1 MSDRIKTLYGQLV
14 RNGYDLGGYEKFNAA
29 MHDSNRRRSLYNQ
42 LVANRADLGGY
53 EKFSSVVE
61 TAPRTTPSAPQKKRD
76 VVADTINML
85 RTPSSQYTRP
95 QPSKSAGTFEMPSKY
110 DVYHNM
116 PDAVKRYQTPTPLK
130 PEAVMPSVPSGAA
143 ESVWAAAD
151 KAAGAEVRKKVDE
164 GWSWDK
170 ILRMLS
176 SGASVTGGLGD
187 DNAQAIETTSVA
199 HLKTHDLQ
207 KLSDQAWAALG
218 SKQQQSI
225 INDSYIYLKEQYPDA
240 DDKALVDAARKMA
253 RAKSDEQM
261 YNLAVEKNMPKSV
274 GEFFLRKAAAAS
286 SFGSLSKGYAS
297 MMAGTR
303 GDMEAEDTA
312 LQKYGAKHK
321 VADIAGSVAGFAVDP
336 LTYASGAVGGAAT
349 KVTLWA
355 GGKVLSEAAARKMS
369 QTLGGKLLLGAVSG
383 AANFGTFEAG
393 GEALN
398 QYKWGGTLNVDPETG
413 RYVVGDFSLG
423 KVASQMGH
431 GLTMGGLTGA
441 FGTWL
446 GNVSTKAAQATSST
460 LGKLGVRAG
469 ELGVGLV
476 GEGTIFATP
485 EFISTYGDYNDV
497 IKSVSDKNSPN
508 YIADDKER
516 SKYIAEL
523 KAQRGE
529 RMMDIW
535 QDNLAMIAGFKAQH
549 AIKSA
554 GRTISELAASRR
566 GKVGFVER
574 MGRMLDGHPS
584 LALSKEEQTELD
596 KHGYGDLT
604 QMVKE
609 YKAYAQ
615 KDGDLPYNK
624 ITQLLND
631 KNVSEAARAKMY
643 YYVTGHSLPMS
654 AVIASNVIDNGDKTY
669 TVQSLGDNGVITS
682 RTYGSRKRADYEK
695 ARIDR
700 QAELNGV
707 AMAEQMFDNMDK
719 AERLKAVCTRLAQDK
734 GVSPETL
741 LWLTRKDPKQMT
753 AAEKRWIKEIE
764 DAANEDAPQGE
775 NATVRHIKGVI
786 LDEYGVDVDKALRK
800 AADSRTDAE
809 KTAISAYN
817 NELAQA
823 VAERKNAISQGETT
837 DAYRRG
843 YEADTQGMRDAYVAQ
858 MYEPS
863 EDNAET
869 LRGVESQIMESAK
882 YQAALERDELT
893 QMTHKDG
900 SIHLATLKE
909 KDKDGNGKQVYIVDG
924 DIVMKEDGSGIDADA
939 SSKSVIIYDPAT
951 GEKKMVSPTAVD
963 GIESLGE
970 VKTAEQ
976 REAEI
981 NARMQDTIQRGKD
994 WLEGNVAN
1002 PVGMQIQLGDGR
1014 IATIEAMHEDGK
1026 SAIATLPDGT
1036 QFLVP
1041 KDVLQRIVN
1050 NGQYADYKA
1059 RRDAEAGKRE
1069 AEQDTESAPETATEG
1084 GQPLPEESSPKEE
1097 ESREYAQGDVFDV
1110 VVDGNKMHAEIVSP
1124 KDADGRFVV
1133 NVDDGESMRTLY
1145 VTPEELAAM
1154 EYREESSPKAEE
1166 TRLATEGS
1174 SEKALERGEQPTEEH
1189 TPTALERI
1197 PRDEKGNA
1205 QFHDVDTETAWDGL
1219 VEMSGNEETAH
1230 RVAEASLANAERK
1243 LKAAKA
1249 LKEKGE
1255 TPEELLRSI
1264 RENEAAVAE
1273 AQRTVDAWK
1282 AIVGE
1287 KSRREEA
1294 AKAEA
1299 ERIATEKAEAERKAA
1314 EERERAEAEEK
1325 ARIEAEKK
1333 EAERIAAE
1341 KAEEEARV
1349 EAERK
1354 AEEERIAKQKAEE
1367 KTEEAESDKEEAE
1380 KQMDDEEPK
1389 PVGSGV
1395 FGNIYNQFKG
1405 KVKEAFDFLMKHKG
1419 GDLLGVFHRKDV
1431 GDIDLVW
1438 GDENGGLAH
1447 ILNKHVGEGKSFAN
1461 VDEAMSHIQNIIG
1474 TGKNDFEDGD
1484 KIVFRKGSE
1493 LVTVRKNFR
1502 EGGKKIADKNWVLTA
1517 YDKEAADN
1525 GNRVTT
1531 KVIEGKATPHT
1542 ASIGKGSKKAEK
1554 KQKKQSVFDKAKEI
1568 ADKEEK
1574 KRKAEAEDDSAL
1586 GQATRAVGKKKKVNL
1601 FKYTASKIISYP
1613 ALRGVHYAN
1622 GYAYASDGYIL
1633 FKEKADYPKE
1643 WEGTTRDK
1651 DGNLIDGKY
1660 PDTEKAI
1667 HRLVHIPDKE
1677 AVSLPSKE
1685 VLDFAI
1691 AASKK
1696 LKGEA
1701 IPVAIDGIFFNAV
1714 NLKKFLEAVASK
1726 GMDKVVYRHPMLY
1739 ATNGKDEIVMMPTVN
1754 TLEGALDIADRME
1767 SAGLP
1772 KEQIDAWKA
1781 HIEAADKK
1789 MSLEDFKKAVENAK
1803 KEGVRHT
1810 EAEKPKEQPLTE
1822 AERKDAEEV
1831 AGALGYRV
1839 EWVDTM
1845 EENGTIDAD
1854 KKVIRIAKDAENPLV
1869 QVLGHEV
1876 AHGVRRMIG
1885 GKFRA
1890 LQKAAK
1896 EVVGEKEWNER
1907 IGKKRKLNAYAEG
1920 KLAEEV
1926 TCDIVGEAL
1935 NNNDALKRLAESLRG
1950 ERGILARLRD
1960 AVVRMVEYFKNRG
1973 DKEGVRR
1980 MKAADKLLAELES
1993 ALKEGVAP
2001 EQVKPEGVDRSER
2014 EGKKDDKTLY
2024 GVHNISEDKLR
2035 KAMKLGG
2042 LANPSMAVVDKDKG
2056 THEGF
2061 GAISLIAPSS
2071 LVDKQTG
2078 HTAGTWITDAYT
2090 QRYPSVERVMS
2101 DKGYEKF
2108 KSWVDGLDF
2117 AEKEKKEIM
2126 RQATDAMESDK
2137 DLAWELMYLREKGVD
2152 VKGYTSE
2159 VDYPWEKIIE
2169 EYPSVEDII
2178 KAMDHNAELKETV
2191 TKLAKVEITVP
2202 IYKAVSA
2209 DVRRRFKEETG
2220 ENASP
2225 LNPIIRKRTHD
2236 IYNRD
2241 YAPKLLDENGMPKAS
2256 DVRKVIGQMVEK
2268 YNATKKVDFNKSK
2281 SKASTYVH
2289 DNGLYADYLKWQ
2301 EGKLEE
2307 FGTQGRIFRGYK
2319 NDGTRKYVP
2328 ETLSNVSKA
2337 MKEESQGQ
2345 TNGSEYTSFGSFIA
2359 KLAPRVDSKEEMRG
2373 SKSRL
2378 DADEAKQE
2386 FYEKWESTYYDLAKE
2401 LHSDVFS
2408 GEARLHDIVLQ
2419 SDPKRYAKKEYGI
2432 TLSPSFLKRLE
2443 ALKKAIREDLKSAY
2457 FETKFERPVM
2467 LNEFAAAVVPK
2478 GIGDDVRKGLED
2490 AGLVLY
2496 EYDPAKKGDRE
2507 RAANEASASDGI
2519 RFNRSE
2525 KTELT
2530 AEERELRD
2538 NLVERMR
2545 KGGLDV
2551 VTDSEEMQRVIDTE
2565 NERTRNMF
2573 VGEKGAT
2580 EADKAEEASTRL
2592 DNLSV
2597 ARRMEGA
2604 EKDAKAIK
2612 MATGWERGT
2621 DGKWRYETSDIK
2633 LKPFEEWMNK
2643 KNLKLGDII
2652 DSDSGLFEMYPELK
2666 DFKVTRGK
2674 GKSTNAAIYTGL
2686 GKIEINFSKFK
2697 PYMSI
2702 PSNREKIDGILH
2714 RVINHEIQHAIQD
2727 SEGFAQGVSPNAF
2740 RPDAPVGKLREMEEA
2755 DGRMVERYNAM
2766 SYTEK
2771 ALGEGVRLKERI
2783 LENRKEYNALA
2794 SKYRFG
2800 MDGYTRAAGEVE
2812 ARNTEK
2818 RIGMTEEERKASL
2831 ASETEDVAREDQI
2844 LLGVD
2849 NADGEQRFL
2858 RTADGE
2864 VYGLVKDGRI
2874 YLDPKVATSETA
2886 VHEYT
2891 HLWGDMLRRK
2901 DSEQWSHTVKEL
2913 KNSVLW
2919 EEVKELYPELKTDDE
2934 IADEVLST
2942 FSGRRGAERL
2952 REEARRV
2959 ADGDGGVFTKAKAMA
2974 ALENVKNA
2982 IARFWEG
2989 VARMFGINRYRSAE
3003 ELADMAM
3010 KDLLDSKNPMKDES
3024 GMRKRGEVGETL
3036 ATSGTYFSGG
3046 GLLEAGL
3053 KGAIDPK
3060 VAVEFSE
3067 KIAGVYADNHGNHI
3081 VVADVRDVDPKK
3093 LVGAVDGGE
3102 VQYFHASPVCKNFSK
3117 AKREGGE
3124 VELDKE
3130 TALSTAEFI
3139 AKTRPKV
3146 VTIENVKGYR
3156 NSEALKIITDELT
3169 RQGYDWDADVYN
3181 TADYG
3186 GYTKRERLIVRAKRD
3201 GKLPPKPEKL
3211 PEELRKKGW
3220 YSAVEDLIPH
3230 LEEKKTG
3237 VPQGTDERLKNSGI
3251 DYRTIDKPLY
3261 VFGRGYANKTVGHA
3275 FADELLPT
3283 LTTGGGD
3290 IIIMPDGRVLKA
3302 SPRVLARVTGLPD
3315 TYKMPETDQLSH
3327 TIVGNGIPTQ
3337 LTEGVIAPLLDNAI
3351 PSAER
3356 ATKRESVFDVADRVS
3371 QNLEERTR
3379 AMGSRVEKRMA
3390 DVAQKLEGKELSM
3403 EQKAVVD
3410 VFSGKSD
3417 NQKFSVERED
3427 GKKQT
3432 YLLKQGNEEKAGA
3445 KHSLYRHYGTN
3456 TGVITADDVLKIPQ
3470 VLERGERIEKA
3481 KGGKKM
3487 AVYTMDVDGA
3497 KFTVY
3502 TRIGKDY
3509 ETIDDFYSN
3518 KKGSERYVLRNTD
3531 GVNNT
3536 PEGAHN
3542 PDSEPSAKVEDK
3554 SESPKLFGEEII
3566 DDGKKGSDSTD
3577 RSVRENPKNED
3588 KPRYSRKPGES
3599 IFDYAS
3605 RVSEDVDR
3613 SVRERVSARDEYEK
3627 KVKSKGF
3634 QTKEALQNSM
3644 LGLQEFMSA
3653 IDHAS
3658 GNKRYI
3664 EDIPD
3669 FENPILGENRLS
3681 SVNKEEMHQV
3691 AKTQF
3696 KPLMSAVAKLSGN
3709 GKESGEL
3716 YDYMFAKHGLERD
3729 AVMRQ
3734 REAQKEF
3741 DKYQKANP
3749 KGTKTIGDFVAS
3761 LEGKDYA
3768 GLTALTAEDGRVK
3781 SIQSQIDAIDEQME
3795 VTDNQLLLHYLG
3807 GQKKRLKVDLLN
3819 AARDAADD
3827 IRKAFESNP
3836 SHDRSD
3842 INELWSRVNEVN
3854 GNTLRKL
3861 YESGMLTKEAYN
3873 DISSMYTNYIPMR
3886 GFDQTTS
3893 ADAYAYLTHGDSAFN
3908 APIKTAKGRSSK
3920 ADNPIA
3926 YMQAMAE
3933 SAIMQGNRNV
3943 LVKQKMLNFVRNHP
3957 SDLAS
3962 VSDVWLQYDSVAD
3975 EWKPVFPDNIDAND
3989 SASVVAQKMKAF
4001 EDKME
4006 QRAENFPNLVIR
4018 SNEAP
4023 DIPYKVVE
4031 KGQLNEHQVL
4041 VKQNGK
4047 SYIITVNGSP
4057 RAAQAANGLTNP
4069 DTDLTGAIG
4078 KVFEGAEALNRQL
4091 SSLYTTLNPDFIGSN
4106 YVRDALYS
4114 NTMVYVKEGAKYG
4127 GFFNLN
4133 FAKYNPAEMANLYA
4147 RYNKGSLDT
4156 SNETHRLFLEFMQN
4170 GGETGFVNLKQ
4181 IEKRKSEIAKAI
4193 KRDGRISAAQIWG
4206 GLSDAVDFANRAVE
4220 NSARFAAYVTSR
4232 KSGRSVGRSVYDA
4245 KEISVNFNRK
4255 GSGSKFMGA
4264 EGQTKAG
4271 NAAAFVSG
4279 AGRGLYIFWN
4289 AGLQG
4294 LTNFSR
4300 QIGRHPGRALTLAS
4314 LLFGFGALMS
4324 YLGNRDDDDENNYFN
4339 LPKYIRRSNV
4349 CYKIGDLF
4357 VTIPLPVEYRAF
4369 YGLGEL
4375 ASSTLAGKE
4384 DGTTKDIAKE
4394 AVSQV
4399 SQLFP
4404 IDFVEG
4410 GGGLHALIPSAV
4422 KPIVEAETNTAWTG
4436 LPIYKD
4442 NDFNK
4447 NMPEYTKVYK
4457 TANGY
4462 LVEIARALNDATGGN
4477 KYKKGFIDINP
4488 AKMEYVLK
4496 GMLGGAFSFPDK
4508 LVKTTE
4514 TIMGD
4519 REFDWRNTPF
4529 ANRFVKNADE
4539 RTEYKSLNEQ
4549 YFKLKDE
4556 MDVVKQQLKGFEK
4569 EADAGNE
4576 KYEKALLQLEDSKD
4590 YERLELFKDYEKEL
4604 KGLNDELKE
4613 LRMSPDYDK
4622 AEEKEL
4628 QKEIA
4633 EQQRQL
4639 LDEMRE
4645 IKK

>member
-1 MSDRIKTLYGQLV
+1 MSDRLKTLYGQLV

-61 TAPRTTPSAPQKKRD
+61 NTPPTTPSAPQKKRD

-95 QPSKSAGTFEMPSKY
+95 QPSKSVGTFEMPSKY
-110 DVYHNM
+110 DVYHDM
-116 PDAVKRYQTPTPLK
+116 PDAVKRHQTPTPLK
-130 PEAVMPSVPSGAA
+130 PEAVMPSVPSNAA

-164 GWSWDK
+164 GWSWRK
-170 ILRMLS
+170 IMQALS

-187 DNAQAIETTSVA
+187 DNAQALETTSVA

-336 LTYASGAVGGAAT
+336 LTYASGAVGGATT
-349 KVTLWA
+349 KVALWA

-383 AANFGTFEAG
+383 AANFGTFETG

-398 QYKWGGTLNVDPETG
+398 QYKWGGTLDVDPETG

-423 KVASQMGH
+423 KVASQMRH

-446 GNVSTKAAQATSST
+446 GNVSTKAAQATTST

-584 LALSKEEQTELD
+584 LALSKEEQAELD

-753 AAEKRWIKEIE
+753 AAEKRWLKEIE

-786 LDEYGVDVDKALRK
+786 IDEYGVDVDKALRK
-800 AADSRTDAE
+800 AADSRTEAE
-809 KTAISAYN
+809 ETAISAYN

-823 VAERKNAISQGETT
+823 VAERKNAISQDETT

-869 LRGVESQIMESAK
+869 LRGVESQITESAK
-882 YQAALERDELT
+882 YQAALERDELK

-900 SIHLATLKE
+900 SIHLATLKD

-981 NARMQDTIQRGKD
+981 NAHMQDTIQRGKD

-1041 KDVLQRIVN
+1041 NDVLQRIVN

-1154 EYREESSPKAEE
+1154 EYREEPSAKAEE

-1230 RVAEASLANAERK
+1230 KVAEASLANAERK

-1264 RENEAAVAE
+1264 KENEAAAAE
-1273 AQRTVDAWK
+1273 AQRVVDAWK

-1287 KSRREEA
+1287 ESRREEA

-1325 ARIEAEKK
+1325 TRIEAEKK

-1354 AEEERIAKQKAEE
+1354 AEEER
-1367 KTEEAESDKEEAE
+1367 KTEEEERKE
-1380 KQMDDEEPK
+1380 
-1389 PVGSGV
+1389 
-1395 FGNIYNQFKG
+1395 
-1405 KVKEAFDFLMKHKG
+1405 
-1419 GDLLGVFHRKDV
+1419 R
-1431 GDIDLVW
+1431 
-1438 GDENGGLAH
+1438 DENGQPFVVSSDGTTTFGEITEDTGLTAAP
-1447 ILNKHVGEGKSFAN
+1447 IKLSEGFQDAN
-1461 VDEAMSHIQNIIG
+1461 
-1474 TGKNDFEDGD
+1474 TGKGYGLVHIEANHGEQIRQAGFTSVKEFVSFVATHYDPDNIRVGKRRDDGSD
-1484 KIVFRKGSE
+1484 TFLIQVTDTHDNTLFIELSKDGSYWNVNSGGIFRKGYSNKKETVAKTEPQQPTNAVSSDSSLSANVKDGITNAEPNGEPTVSLDKGTTLPADQQTSE
-1493 LVTVRKNFR
+1493 KENTKKVADS
-1502 EGGKKIADKNWVLTA
+1502 EGENTLKAKIEAASADVNTEPTEAQKKAGNYKKGHVQVGTFDITIEQPEGSIRRGTDADGKKWESKMHNTYGYFRGTEGVDGDHIDVFLSNDIDGWNGRKVFVVDQYNPDGTFDEHKVMLGFN
-1517 YDKEAADN
+1517 DMDEAKSDYLANYEKGWEN
-1525 GNRVTT
+1525 GRRITVSTT
-1531 KVIEGKATPHT
+1531 NLEDFEKWIDSSHRKTKPFSEYSSVN
-1542 ASIGKGSKKAEK
+1542 KGSEKAEN
-1554 KQKKQSVFDKAKEI
+1554 KQEKESVFDKAKEI

-1574 KRKAEAEDDSAL
+1574 KRKAEAD
-1586 GQATRAVGKKKKVNL
+1586 
-1601 FKYTASKIISYP
+1601 
-1613 ALRGVHYAN
+1613 
-1622 GYAYASDGYIL
+1622 
-1633 FKEKADYPKE
+1633 
-1643 WEGTTRDK
+1643 
-1651 DGNLIDGKY
+1651 
-1660 PDTEKAI
+1660 
-1667 HRLVHIPDKE
+1667 
-1677 AVSLPSKE
+1677 
-1685 VLDFAI
+1685 
-1691 AASKK
+1691 
-1696 LKGEA
+1696 
-1701 IPVAIDGIFFNAV
+1701 
-1714 NLKKFLEAVASK
+1714 
-1726 GMDKVVYRHPMLY
+1726 
-1739 ATNGKDEIVMMPTVN
+1739 
-1754 TLEGALDIADRME
+1754 
-1767 SAGLP
+1767 
-1772 KEQIDAWKA
+1772 
-1781 HIEAADKK
+1781 
-1789 MSLEDFKKAVENAK
+1789 
-1803 KEGVRHT
+1803 
-1810 EAEKPKEQPLTE
+1810 KPKQKPLTE

-1890 LQKAAK
+1890 LQKAAM

-1907 IGKKRKLNAYAEG
+1907 IEKKRKLNAYAEG

-1935 NNNDALKRLAESLRG
+1935 NNKDALKRLAESLRG
-1950 ERGILARLRD
+1950 EKGILARLRD
-1960 AVVRMVEYFKNRG
+1960 AVARMVEYFKNRG

-1980 MKAADKLLAELES
+1980 MKAADKLLAEFES
-1993 ALKEGVAP
+1993 ALKEGVASG
-2001 EQVKPEGVDRSER
+2001 QANTEGVDRSVR
-2014 EGKKDDKTLY
+2014 E
-2024 GVHNISEDKLR
+2024 SEDEPENKRR
-2035 KAMKLGG
+2035 K
-2042 LANPSMAVVDKDKG
+2042 
-2056 THEGF
+2056 
-2061 GAISLIAPSS
+2061 
-2071 LVDKQTG
+2071 
-2078 HTAGTWITDAYT
+2078 
-2090 QRYPSVERVMS
+2090 
-2101 DKGYEKF
+2101 
-2108 KSWVDGLDF
+2108 DF
-2117 AEKEKKEIM
+2117 AERFGVDESYVSDYANGMAQKNTGKAAIARRSMERQIYLANDGKTSKLSDIAKSLKSFRAALKEAFGDLDALIDEYRKLFEEERNMMEAARKKAEEEAAARKRHLDELSLLTDGQIDSRYAEALEKGDETEAREM
-2126 RQATDAMESDK
+2126 LDEVARRKGYGDENNEYRMQHRAPSNPGYESDEARRNDIENGPDVNLEDIALGYNRQPDDYFTNPRGYGNDTPHGRESTDAVANALSSI
-2137 DLAWELMYLREKGVD
+2137 RQGGRD
-2152 VKGYTSE
+2152 V
-2159 VDYPWEKIIE
+2159 
-2169 EYPSVEDII
+2169 
-2178 KAMDHNAELKETV
+2178 TV
-2191 TKLAKVEITVP
+2191 KVYRAVP
-2202 IYKAVSA
+2202 TTMK
-2209 DVRRRFKEETG
+2209 
-2220 ENASP
+2220 
-2225 LNPIIRKRTHD
+2225 
-2236 IYNRD
+2236 
-2241 YAPKLLDENGMPKAS
+2241 
-2256 DVRKVIGQMVEK
+2256 
-2268 YNATKKVDFNKSK
+2268 
-2281 SKASTYVH
+2281 
-2289 DNGLYADYLKWQ
+2289 
-2301 EGKLEE
+2301 EGKLRNGDWVTLSRRYAEMHGNHTLNGKYRIMEDEVPAKDIWWDGNDVNE
-2307 FGTQGRIFRGYK
+2307 FGYDNGEDYKYK
-2319 NDGTRKYVP
+2319 NVKNNRKSDDLVTRDDKG
-2328 ETLSNVSKA
+2328 NVIPPSKRFNQRKADERYSRRESKA
-2337 MKEESQGQ
+2337 
-2345 TNGSEYTSFGSFIA
+2345 
-2359 KLAPRVDSKEEMRG
+2359 
-2373 SKSRL
+2373 
-2378 DADEAKQE
+2378 
-2386 FYEKWESTYYDLAKE
+2386 
-2401 LHSDVFS
+2401 
-2408 GEARLHDIVLQ
+2408 
-2419 SDPKRYAKKEYGI
+2419 
-2432 TLSPSFLKRLE
+2432 
-2443 ALKKAIREDLKSAY
+2443 
-2457 FETKFERPVM
+2457 
-2467 LNEFAAAVVPK
+2467 
-2478 GIGDDVRKGLED
+2478 
-2490 AGLVLY
+2490 
-2496 EYDPAKKGDRE
+2496 
-2507 RAANEASASDGI
+2507 
-2519 RFNRSE
+2519 
-2525 KTELT
+2525 LT

-2580 EADKAEEASTRL
+2580 EADKAEEVSTRL

-2597 ARRMEGA
+2597 ARRMEEAG
-2604 EKDAKAIK
+2604 KDAKAIK

-2652 DSDSGLFEMYPELK
+2652 DSDSGLFEMYPKLK

-2740 RPDAPVGKLREMEEA
+2740 RPDAPIGKLREMEAA

-2874 YLDPKVATSETA
+2874 YLDPKVATAETA

-2919 EEVKELYPELKTDDE
+2919 EEVKESYPELKTDDE

-2959 ADGDGGVFTKAKAMA
+2959 ADGDGGVFTKAKAIE
-2974 ALENVKNA
+2974 ALEKVKEA

-2989 VARMFGINRYRSAE
+2989 VAKMFGINRYRSAE

-3053 KGAIDPK
+3053 KGVIDPK

-3181 TADYG
+3181 AADYG

-3356 ATKRESVFDVADRVS
+3356 STKRESVFDVADRVS

-3379 AMGSRVEKRMA
+3379 AMAVKKANDRFNEELEKQVKGELEEGHVYKLGMPSEILLSTGVPNLPIQMSAQRLEDKATKFGHNFDIAEVKDLVNAIQKPIAIFEYGDRNKSQNLIVEI
-3390 DVAQKLEGKELSM
+3390 QK
-3403 EQKAVVD
+3403 
-3410 VFSGKSD
+3410 
-3417 NQKFSVERED
+3417 D
-3427 GKKQT
+3427 GKNFIIGLSLNPVVK
-3432 YLLKQGNEEKAGA
+3432 GKA
-3445 KHSLYRHYGTN
+3445 
-3456 TGVITADDVLKIPQ
+3456 
-3470 VLERGERIEKA
+3470 LEINSVRN
-3481 KGGKKM
+3481 
-3487 AVYTMDVDGA
+3487 V
-3497 KFTVY
+3497 FP
-3502 TRIGKDY
+3502 KDNA
-3509 ETIDDFYSN
+3509 EWLNWISQN
-3518 KKGSERYVLRNTD
+3518 
-3531 GVNNT
+3531 
-3536 PEGAHN
+3536 
-3542 PDSEPSAKVEDK
+3542 
-3554 SESPKLFGEEII
+3554 KLF
-3566 DDGKKGSDSTD
+3566 DGKISEVDKKGSDSID

-3781 SIQSQIDAIDEQME
+3781 SIQSQIDAIDEQMKA
-3795 VTDNQLLLHYLG
+3795 TDDQLLLRKLG

-3827 IRKAFESNP
+3827 IRKAFESDPN
-3836 SHDRSD
+3836 HNLSD
-3842 INELWSRVNEVN
+3842 INELWKRVNEVN

-3975 EWKPVFPDNIDAND
+3975 EWKPVFPDNIGAND
-3989 SASVVAQKMKAF
+3989 SASVVAKKMEAF
-4001 EDKME
+4001 EDKMK
-4006 QRAENFPNLVIR
+4006 QMAEKHPGLVQR

-4069 DTDLTGAIG
+4069 DTDLTGAVG

-4127 GFFNLN
+4127 GSFNLN

-4193 KRDGRISAAQIWG
+4193 KRDGEISAAQIWG
-4206 GLSDAVDFANRAVE
+4206 GLNDAIDFANRAVE

-4576 KYEKALLQLEDSKD
+4576 KYEKALHQLEDSKD

-4633 EQQRQL
+4633 ELQRQL
-4639 LDEMRE
+4639 IDEMRE

>member
-1 MSDRIKTLYGQLV
+1 MYV
-14 RNGYDLGGYEKFNAA
+14 RLLTNNFLSEKAVGK
-29 MHDSNRRRSLYNQ
+29 SES
-42 LVANRADLGGY
+42 
-53 EKFSSVVE
+53 K
-61 TAPRTTPSAPQKKRD
+61 D
-76 VVADTINML
+76 VHLAVL
-85 RTPSSQYTRP
+85 R
-95 QPSKSAGTFEMPSKY
+95 
-110 DVYHNM
+110 V
-116 PDAVKRYQTPTPLK
+116 L
-130 PEAVMPSVPSGAA
+130 PEVIR
-143 ESVWAAAD
+143 ESV
-151 KAAGAEVRKKVDE
+151 
-164 GWSWDK
+164 
-170 ILRMLS
+170 
-176 SGASVTGGLGD
+176 
-187 DNAQAIETTSVA
+187 
-199 HLKTHDLQ
+199 
-207 KLSDQAWAALG
+207 
-218 SKQQQSI
+218 
-225 INDSYIYLKEQYPDA
+225 
-240 DDKALVDAARKMA
+240 
-253 RAKSDEQM
+253 
-261 YNLAVEKNMPKSV
+261 
-274 GEFFLRKAAAAS
+274 
-286 SFGSLSKGYAS
+286 
-297 MMAGTR
+297 
-303 GDMEAEDTA
+303 
-312 LQKYGAKHK
+312 
-321 VADIAGSVAGFAVDP
+321 
-336 LTYASGAVGGAAT
+336 
-349 KVTLWA
+349 
-355 GGKVLSEAAARKMS
+355 
-369 QTLGGKLLLGAVSG
+369 
-383 AANFGTFEAG
+383 
-393 GEALN
+393 
-398 QYKWGGTLNVDPETG
+398 
-413 RYVVGDFSLG
+413 
-423 KVASQMGH
+423 
-431 GLTMGGLTGA
+431 
-441 FGTWL
+441 
-446 GNVSTKAAQATSST
+446 
-460 LGKLGVRAG
+460 
-469 ELGVGLV
+469 
-476 GEGTIFATP
+476 
-485 EFISTYGDYNDV
+485 
-497 IKSVSDKNSPN
+497 
-508 YIADDKER
+508 
-516 SKYIAEL
+516 
-523 KAQRGE
+523 
-529 RMMDIW
+529 
-535 QDNLAMIAGFKAQH
+535 
-549 AIKSA
+549 
-554 GRTISELAASRR
+554 
-566 GKVGFVER
+566 
-574 MGRMLDGHPS
+574 
-584 LALSKEEQTELD
+584 
-596 KHGYGDLT
+596 
-604 QMVKE
+604 
-609 YKAYAQ
+609 
-615 KDGDLPYNK
+615 
-624 ITQLLND
+624 
-631 KNVSEAARAKMY
+631 
-643 YYVTGHSLPMS
+643 
-654 AVIASNVIDNGDKTY
+654 
-669 TVQSLGDNGVITS
+669 
-682 RTYGSRKRADYEK
+682 
-695 ARIDR
+695 
-700 QAELNGV
+700 
-707 AMAEQMFDNMDK
+707 
-719 AERLKAVCTRLAQDK
+719 
-734 GVSPETL
+734 
-741 LWLTRKDPKQMT
+741 
-753 AAEKRWIKEIE
+753 
-764 DAANEDAPQGE
+764 
-775 NATVRHIKGVI
+775 
-786 LDEYGVDVDKALRK
+786 
-800 AADSRTDAE
+800 
-809 KTAISAYN
+809 
-817 NELAQA
+817 
-823 VAERKNAISQGETT
+823 
-837 DAYRRG
+837 
-843 YEADTQGMRDAYVAQ
+843 
-858 MYEPS
+858 
-863 EDNAET
+863 
-869 LRGVESQIMESAK
+869 
-882 YQAALERDELT
+882 
-893 QMTHKDG
+893 
-900 SIHLATLKE
+900 
-909 KDKDGNGKQVYIVDG
+909 
-924 DIVMKEDGSGIDADA
+924 DADA

-976 REAEI
+976 TEAEI
-981 NARMQDTIQRGKD
+981 NARMQDTIQRSKD

-1036 QFLVP
+1036 QFLVS

-1069 AEQDTESAPETATEG
+1069 AEQSTESAPETATEG
-1084 GQPLPEESSPKEE
+1084 GQPLPEEASTKEE

-1124 KDADGRFVV
+1124 KDADGKFVV

-1154 EYREESSPKAEE
+1154 EYREEPSPKVEE
-1166 TRLATEGS
+1166 TRLASEGS

-1230 RVAEASLANAERK
+1230 KVAEASLANAERK

-1255 TPEELLRSI
+1255 TPEELLQSI
-1264 RENEAAVAE
+1264 KENEAAVAE

-1294 AKAEA
+1294 VRAEA
-1299 ERIATEKAEAERKAA
+1299 ERIATEKAEEERKAA
-1314 EERERAEAEEK
+1314 EERERAEKEEK

-1333 EAERIAAE
+1333 ETERIATE

-1461 VDEAMSHIQNIIG
+1461 VDEAMSHIQNIIE

-1542 ASIGKGSKKAEK
+1542 ASIDKGSEKAEK

-1568 ADKEEK
+1568 ADKEDK
-1574 KRKAEAEDDSAL
+1574 KRKAEAEDDSVL
-1586 GQATRAVGKKKKVNL
+1586 GQATRAVGKKKKVNR
-1601 FKYTASKIISYP
+1601 FKYTASEKISNLT
-1613 ALRGVHYAN
+1613 LRGVHYAN

-1677 AVSLPSKE
+1677 VESLPSKE

-1754 TLEGALDIADRME
+1754 TLEGALDIADKME

-1789 MSLEDFKKAVENAK
+1789 KSFDDFKKAVENAK
-1803 KEGVRHT
+1803 KEGVRPT
-1810 EAEKPKEQPLTE
+1810 EADKQESKAEADKTKQKPLTE

-1876 AHGVRRMIG
+1876 AHGVKRMDG
-1885 GKFRA
+1885 GKFKA
-1890 LQKAAK
+1890 LQKAAM
-1896 EVVGEKEWNER
+1896 EVAGEKEWNER
-1907 IGKKRKLNAYAEG
+1907 IEKKRKLNAYADG

-1935 NNNDALKRLAESLRG
+1935 NDKDALKRLAESLRG
-1950 ERGILARLRD
+1950 EKGILARLRD
-1960 AVVRMVEYFKNRG
+1960 AVAKMVEYFKNRG

-1980 MKAADKLLAELES
+1980 MKAADRLLAEFES
-1993 ALKEGVAP
+1993 ALKEG
-2001 EQVKPEGVDRSER
+2001 EGVNRSAR
-2014 EGKKDDKTLY
+2014 EAEIE
-2024 GVHNISEDKLR
+2024 NE
-2035 KAMKLGG
+2035 
-2042 LANPSMAVVDKDKG
+2042 N
-2056 THEGF
+2056 
-2061 GAISLIAPSS
+2061 
-2071 LVDKQTG
+2071 
-2078 HTAGTWITDAYT
+2078 
-2090 QRYPSVERVMS
+2090 VERS
-2101 DKGYEKF
+2101 
-2108 KSWVDGLDF
+2108 
-2117 AEKEKKEIM
+2117 
-2126 RQATDAMESDK
+2126 
-2137 DLAWELMYLREKGVD
+2137 
-2152 VKGYTSE
+2152 
-2159 VDYPWEKIIE
+2159 
-2169 EYPSVEDII
+2169 
-2178 KAMDHNAELKETV
+2178 
-2191 TKLAKVEITVP
+2191 
-2202 IYKAVSA
+2202 
-2209 DVRRRFKEETG
+2209 
-2220 ENASP
+2220 
-2225 LNPIIRKRTHD
+2225 
-2236 IYNRD
+2236 
-2241 YAPKLLDENGMPKAS
+2241 
-2256 DVRKVIGQMVEK
+2256 VRK
-2268 YNATKKVDFNKSK
+2268 S
-2281 SKASTYVH
+2281 
-2289 DNGLYADYLKWQ
+2289 
-2301 EGKLEE
+2301 
-2307 FGTQGRIFRGYK
+2307 
-2319 NDGTRKYVP
+2319 
-2328 ETLSNVSKA
+2328 
-2337 MKEESQGQ
+2337 
-2345 TNGSEYTSFGSFIA
+2345 
-2359 KLAPRVDSKEEMRG
+2359 
-2373 SKSRL
+2373 
-2378 DADEAKQE
+2378 
-2386 FYEKWESTYYDLAKE
+2386 
-2401 LHSDVFS
+2401 
-2408 GEARLHDIVLQ
+2408 
-2419 SDPKRYAKKEYGI
+2419 
-2432 TLSPSFLKRLE
+2432 
-2443 ALKKAIREDLKSAY
+2443 
-2457 FETKFERPVM
+2457 
-2467 LNEFAAAVVPK
+2467 
-2478 GIGDDVRKGLED
+2478 
-2490 AGLVLY
+2490 
-2496 EYDPAKKGDRE
+2496 
-2507 RAANEASASDGI
+2507 
-2519 RFNRSE
+2519 RSE
-2525 KTELT
+2525 KAEST

-2565 NERTRNMF
+2565 NERTRMMGAGSVREHRVYHGSGADF
-2573 VGEKGAT
+2573 DAFDHSHMGEGEGAQAYGWGTYVT
-2580 EADKAEEASTRL
+2580 EVEGIGRTYAIQNTTKHNDALRALQHDVDAISDQLNRHRDDLKYDEEQLKRANEWRAEAELDYELFKDEAEKLKEKYGEASPKYRNHLFNDIYTDEMKRAQS
-2592 DNLSV
+2592 SV
-2597 ARRMEGA
+2597 
-2604 EKDAKAIK
+2604 
-2612 MATGWERGT
+2612 
-2621 DGKWRYETSDIK
+2621 
-2633 LKPFEEWMNK
+2633 
-2643 KNLKLGDII
+2643 
-2652 DSDSGLFEMYPELK
+2652 
-2666 DFKVTRGK
+2666 
-2674 GKSTNAAIYTGL
+2674 KST
-2686 GKIEINFSKFK
+2686 EE
-2697 PYMSI
+2697 SI
-2702 PSNREKIDGILH
+2702 QYRKEKIAEL
-2714 RVINHEIQHAIQD
+2714 
-2727 SEGFAQGVSPNAF
+2727 
-2740 RPDAPVGKLREMEEA
+2740 
-2755 DGRMVERYNAM
+2755 
-2766 SYTEK
+2766 EK
-2771 ALGEGVRLKERI
+2771 ALKDKQAEIDELPKEFPRHLYTVEIPDDNGVNYLDWNGHPAESLLKDVGSFLEGEGFERVQDNPGRYEKGESTVV
-2783 LENRKEYNALA
+2783 LNPNATGADLYAELREALGSDKKASQALA
-2794 SKYRFG
+2794 ELGCIGIKYPADNIRG
-2800 MDGYTRAAGEVE
+2800 G
-2812 ARNTEK
+2812 
-2818 RIGMTEEERKASL
+2818 
-2831 ASETEDVAREDQI
+2831 REDGSKNYVVFNENDAKI
-2844 LLGVD
+2844 TD
-2849 NADGEQRFL
+2849 HTRFL

-2959 ADGDGGVFTKAKAMA
+2959 ADGDGGVFTKAKAIET
-2974 ALENVKNA
+2974 LERVKEA

-3053 KGAIDPK
+3053 KGVIDPK

-3156 NSEALKIITDELT
+3156 NSEALKIITDELA

-3181 TADYG
+3181 AADYG

-3379 AMGSRVEKRMA
+3379 AMAERIAEQPVEEINNR
-3390 DVAQKLEGKELSM
+3390 
-3403 EQKAVVD
+3403 
-3410 VFSGKSD
+3410 F
-3417 NQKFSVERED
+3417 
-3427 GKKQT
+3427 
-3432 YLLKQGNEEKAGA
+3432 NEELEKYQNNELPKGHRFELGMPSAELQSAGFPTLPISMRSSLLAKKAGA
-3445 KHSLYRHYGTN
+3445 ERHPFAPTDLRDLVNAIQKPIAIFNYSKNNMRNLIVDVSRGGKHFLVGVTLNYKADNIEINSVSGLFPKENHEWIKWIQDGKVLRIDQKEKVQDLINSLRTN
-3456 TGVITADDVLKIPQ
+3456 PAESERIGLNLDDV
-3470 VLERGERIEKA
+3470 A
-3481 KGGKKM
+3481 KK
-3487 AVYTMDVDGA
+3487 V
-3497 KFTVY
+3497 
-3502 TRIGKDY
+3502 KDF
-3509 ETIDDFYSN
+3509 EN
-3518 KKGSERYVLRNTD
+3518 
-3531 GVNNT
+3531 
-3536 PEGAHN
+3536 
-3542 PDSEPSAKVEDK
+3542 
-3554 SESPKLFGEEII
+3554 PKLF
-3566 DDGKKGSDSTD
+3566 DGKISEVDKKGSDSID

-3781 SIQSQIDAIDEQME
+3781 SIQSQIDAIDEQMKA
-3795 VTDNQLLLHYLG
+3795 TDNQLLLRKLG

-3842 INELWSRVNEVN
+3842 INELWKRVNEVN

-3975 EWKPVFPDNIDAND
+3975 EWKPFY
-3989 SASVVAQKMKAF
+3989 AF
-4001 EDKME
+4001 GRE
-4006 QRAENFPNLVIR
+4006 
-4018 SNEAP
+4018 S
-4023 DIPYKVVE
+4023 
-4031 KGQLNEHQVL
+4031 KG
-4041 VKQNGK
+4041 
-4047 SYIITVNGSP
+4047 
-4057 RAAQAANGLTNP
+4057 
-4069 DTDLTGAIG
+4069 
-4078 KVFEGAEALNRQL
+4078 
-4091 SSLYTTLNPDFIGSN
+4091 
-4106 YVRDALYS
+4106 
-4114 NTMVYVKEGAKYG
+4114 
-4127 GFFNLN
+4127 
-4133 FAKYNPAEMANLYA
+4133 
-4147 RYNKGSLDT
+4147 
-4156 SNETHRLFLEFMQN
+4156 
-4170 GGETGFVNLKQ
+4170 
-4181 IEKRKSEIAKAI
+4181 
-4193 KRDGRISAAQIWG
+4193 
-4206 GLSDAVDFANRAVE
+4206 
-4220 NSARFAAYVTSR
+4220 
-4232 KSGRSVGRSVYDA
+4232 
-4245 KEISVNFNRK
+4245 
-4255 GSGSKFMGA
+4255 
-4264 EGQTKAG
+4264 
-4271 NAAAFVSG
+4271 
-4279 AGRGLYIFWN
+4279 
-4289 AGLQG
+4289 
-4294 LTNFSR
+4294 
-4300 QIGRHPGRALTLAS
+4300 
-4314 LLFGFGALMS
+4314 
-4324 YLGNRDDDDENNYFN
+4324 
-4339 LPKYIRRSNV
+4339 
-4349 CYKIGDLF
+4349 
-4357 VTIPLPVEYRAF
+4357 
-4369 YGLGEL
+4369 
-4375 ASSTLAGKE
+4375 
-4384 DGTTKDIAKE
+4384 
-4394 AVSQV
+4394 
-4399 SQLFP
+4399 
-4404 IDFVEG
+4404 
-4410 GGGLHALIPSAV
+4410 
-4422 KPIVEAETNTAWTG
+4422 
-4436 LPIYKD
+4436 
-4442 NDFNK
+4442 
-4447 NMPEYTKVYK
+4447 
-4457 TANGY
+4457 
-4462 LVEIARALNDATGGN
+4462 
-4477 KYKKGFIDINP
+4477 
-4488 AKMEYVLK
+4488 
-4496 GMLGGAFSFPDK
+4496 
-4508 LVKTTE
+4508 
-4514 TIMGD
+4514 
-4519 REFDWRNTPF
+4519 
-4529 ANRFVKNADE
+4529 
-4539 RTEYKSLNEQ
+4539 
-4549 YFKLKDE
+4549 
-4556 MDVVKQQLKGFEK
+4556 
-4569 EADAGNE
+4569 
-4576 KYEKALLQLEDSKD
+4576 
-4590 YERLELFKDYEKEL
+4590 
-4604 KGLNDELKE
+4604 
-4613 LRMSPDYDK
+4613 
-4622 AEEKEL
+4622 
-4628 QKEIA
+4628 
-4633 EQQRQL
+4633 
-4639 LDEMRE
+4639 
-4645 IKK
+4645 

>member
-1 MSDRIKTLYGQLV
+1 MCILQCL
-14 RNGYDLGGYEKFNAA
+14 GYC
-29 MHDSNRRRSLYNQ
+29 
-42 LVANRADLGGY
+42 
-53 EKFSSVVE
+53 
-61 TAPRTTPSAPQKKRD
+61 
-76 VVADTINML
+76 
-85 RTPSSQYTRP
+85 
-95 QPSKSAGTFEMPSKY
+95 
-110 DVYHNM
+110 
-116 PDAVKRYQTPTPLK
+116 
-130 PEAVMPSVPSGAA
+130 
-143 ESVWAAAD
+143 
-151 KAAGAEVRKKVDE
+151 
-164 GWSWDK
+164 
-170 ILRMLS
+170 
-176 SGASVTGGLGD
+176 
-187 DNAQAIETTSVA
+187 
-199 HLKTHDLQ
+199 
-207 KLSDQAWAALG
+207 
-218 SKQQQSI
+218 
-225 INDSYIYLKEQYPDA
+225 
-240 DDKALVDAARKMA
+240 
-253 RAKSDEQM
+253 
-261 YNLAVEKNMPKSV
+261 PKS
-274 GEFFLRKAAAAS
+274 
-286 SFGSLSKGYAS
+286 
-297 MMAGTR
+297 
-303 GDMEAEDTA
+303 
-312 LQKYGAKHK
+312 
-321 VADIAGSVAGFAVDP
+321 
-336 LTYASGAVGGAAT
+336 
-349 KVTLWA
+349 
-355 GGKVLSEAAARKMS
+355 
-369 QTLGGKLLLGAVSG
+369 
-383 AANFGTFEAG
+383 
-393 GEALN
+393 
-398 QYKWGGTLNVDPETG
+398 
-413 RYVVGDFSLG
+413 YVRV
-423 KVASQMGH
+423 
-431 GLTMGGLTGA
+431 
-441 FGTWL
+441 
-446 GNVSTKAAQATSST
+446 
-460 LGKLGVRAG
+460 
-469 ELGVGLV
+469 
-476 GEGTIFATP
+476 
-485 EFISTYGDYNDV
+485 
-497 IKSVSDKNSPN
+497 
-508 YIADDKER
+508 
-516 SKYIAEL
+516 
-523 KAQRGE
+523 
-529 RMMDIW
+529 
-535 QDNLAMIAGFKAQH
+535 
-549 AIKSA
+549 
-554 GRTISELAASRR
+554 
-566 GKVGFVER
+566 
-574 MGRMLDGHPS
+574 
-584 LALSKEEQTELD
+584 
-596 KHGYGDLT
+596 LT
-604 QMVKE
+604 QS
-609 YKAYAQ
+609 
-615 KDGDLPYNK
+615 DTLT
-624 ITQLLND
+624 I
-631 KNVSEAARAKMY
+631 AR
-643 YYVTGHSLPMS
+643 
-654 AVIASNVIDNGDKTY
+654 
-669 TVQSLGDNGVITS
+669 
-682 RTYGSRKRADYEK
+682 E
-695 ARIDR
+695 
-700 QAELNGV
+700 
-707 AMAEQMFDNMDK
+707 
-719 AERLKAVCTRLAQDK
+719 
-734 GVSPETL
+734 
-741 LWLTRKDPKQMT
+741 
-753 AAEKRWIKEIE
+753 
-764 DAANEDAPQGE
+764 
-775 NATVRHIKGVI
+775 
-786 LDEYGVDVDKALRK
+786 
-800 AADSRTDAE
+800 
-809 KTAISAYN
+809 
-817 NELAQA
+817 
-823 VAERKNAISQGETT
+823 
-837 DAYRRG
+837 
-843 YEADTQGMRDAYVAQ
+843 
-858 MYEPS
+858 
-863 EDNAET
+863 
-869 LRGVESQIMESAK
+869 
-882 YQAALERDELT
+882 
-893 QMTHKDG
+893 
-900 SIHLATLKE
+900 
-909 KDKDGNGKQVYIVDG
+909 
-924 DIVMKEDGSGIDADA
+924 
-939 SSKSVIIYDPAT
+939 
-951 GEKKMVSPTAVD
+951 
-963 GIESLGE
+963 
-970 VKTAEQ
+970 
-976 REAEI
+976 
-981 NARMQDTIQRGKD
+981 
-994 WLEGNVAN
+994 
-1002 PVGMQIQLGDGR
+1002 
-1014 IATIEAMHEDGK
+1014 
-1026 SAIATLPDGT
+1026 
-1036 QFLVP
+1036 
-1041 KDVLQRIVN
+1041 
-1050 NGQYADYKA
+1050 
-1059 RRDAEAGKRE
+1059 
-1069 AEQDTESAPETATEG
+1069 
-1084 GQPLPEESSPKEE
+1084 
-1097 ESREYAQGDVFDV
+1097 
-1110 VVDGNKMHAEIVSP
+1110 
-1124 KDADGRFVV
+1124 
-1133 NVDDGESMRTLY
+1133 
-1145 VTPEELAAM
+1145 
-1154 EYREESSPKAEE
+1154 
-1166 TRLATEGS
+1166 
-1174 SEKALERGEQPTEEH
+1174 
-1189 TPTALERI
+1189 
-1197 PRDEKGNA
+1197 
-1205 QFHDVDTETAWDGL
+1205 
-1219 VEMSGNEETAH
+1219 
-1230 RVAEASLANAERK
+1230 
-1243 LKAAKA
+1243 KAAKA
-1249 LKEKGE
+1249 QKEKGE

-1264 RENEAAVAE
+1264 KENEAAVAE
-1273 AQRTVDAWK
+1273 AQRVVDAWK

-1294 AKAEA
+1294 A
-1299 ERIATEKAEAERKAA
+1299 KAEAERKAA

-1333 EAERIAAE
+1333 ETERIAAE

-1354 AEEERIAKQKAEE
+1354 AEDERIAKQKAEE
-1367 KTEEAESDKEEAE
+1367 KAEEAESDKEEAE
-1380 KQMDDEEPK
+1380 KRMDDEEPK

-1461 VDEAMSHIQNIIG
+1461 VDEAMSHIQNIIE

-1542 ASIGKGSKKAEK
+1542 ASIDKGSEKPEK

-1574 KRKAEAEDDSAL
+1574 KRKAEAD
-1586 GQATRAVGKKKKVNL
+1586 
-1601 FKYTASKIISYP
+1601 
-1613 ALRGVHYAN
+1613 
-1622 GYAYASDGYIL
+1622 
-1633 FKEKADYPKE
+1633 
-1643 WEGTTRDK
+1643 
-1651 DGNLIDGKY
+1651 
-1660 PDTEKAI
+1660 
-1667 HRLVHIPDKE
+1667 
-1677 AVSLPSKE
+1677 
-1685 VLDFAI
+1685 
-1691 AASKK
+1691 
-1696 LKGEA
+1696 
-1701 IPVAIDGIFFNAV
+1701 
-1714 NLKKFLEAVASK
+1714 
-1726 GMDKVVYRHPMLY
+1726 
-1739 ATNGKDEIVMMPTVN
+1739 
-1754 TLEGALDIADRME
+1754 
-1767 SAGLP
+1767 
-1772 KEQIDAWKA
+1772 
-1781 HIEAADKK
+1781 
-1789 MSLEDFKKAVENAK
+1789 
-1803 KEGVRHT
+1803 
-1810 EAEKPKEQPLTE
+1810 KPKQKPLTE

-1845 EENGTIDAD
+1845 KGTIDAD

-1876 AHGVRRMIG
+1876 AHGVKRMDG
-1885 GKFRA
+1885 GKFKA
-1890 LQKAAK
+1890 LQKAAM

-1950 ERGILARLRD
+1950 EKGILARLRD
-1960 AVVRMVEYFKNRG
+1960 AVAKMVEYFKNRG

-1980 MKAADKLLAELES
+1980 MKAADKLLAEFES

-2001 EQVKPEGVDRSER
+2001 EQVKPEGVDRSVR
-2014 EGKKDDKTLY
+2014 E
-2024 GVHNISEDKLR
+2024 S
-2035 KAMKLGG
+2035 
-2042 LANPSMAVVDKDKG
+2042 
-2056 THEGF
+2056 
-2061 GAISLIAPSS
+2061 
-2071 LVDKQTG
+2071 
-2078 HTAGTWITDAYT
+2078 
-2090 QRYPSVERVMS
+2090 
-2101 DKGYEKF
+2101 
-2108 KSWVDGLDF
+2108 
-2117 AEKEKKEIM
+2117 
-2126 RQATDAMESDK
+2126 
-2137 DLAWELMYLREKGVD
+2137 
-2152 VKGYTSE
+2152 
-2159 VDYPWEKIIE
+2159 
-2169 EYPSVEDII
+2169 
-2178 KAMDHNAELKETV
+2178 
-2191 TKLAKVEITVP
+2191 
-2202 IYKAVSA
+2202 
-2209 DVRRRFKEETG
+2209 
-2220 ENASP
+2220 
-2225 LNPIIRKRTHD
+2225 
-2236 IYNRD
+2236 
-2241 YAPKLLDENGMPKAS
+2241 
-2256 DVRKVIGQMVEK
+2256 
-2268 YNATKKVDFNKSK
+2268 
-2281 SKASTYVH
+2281 
-2289 DNGLYADYLKWQ
+2289 
-2301 EGKLEE
+2301 
-2307 FGTQGRIFRGYK
+2307 
-2319 NDGTRKYVP
+2319 
-2328 ETLSNVSKA
+2328 
-2337 MKEESQGQ
+2337 
-2345 TNGSEYTSFGSFIA
+2345 
-2359 KLAPRVDSKEEMRG
+2359 
-2373 SKSRL
+2373 
-2378 DADEAKQE
+2378 
-2386 FYEKWESTYYDLAKE
+2386 
-2401 LHSDVFS
+2401 
-2408 GEARLHDIVLQ
+2408 
-2419 SDPKRYAKKEYGI
+2419 
-2432 TLSPSFLKRLE
+2432 
-2443 ALKKAIREDLKSAY
+2443 
-2457 FETKFERPVM
+2457 
-2467 LNEFAAAVVPK
+2467 
-2478 GIGDDVRKGLED
+2478 
-2490 AGLVLY
+2490 
-2496 EYDPAKKGDRE
+2496 
-2507 RAANEASASDGI
+2507 
-2519 RFNRSE
+2519 RSE

-2580 EADKAEEASTRL
+2580 EADKAEEVSTRL

-2597 ARRMEGA
+2597 ARRMEEA
-2604 EKDAKAIK
+2604 KKDAKTIK
-2612 MATGWERGT
+2612 MATGWERGS
-2621 DGKWRYETSDIK
+2621 DGKWRYETGDAKIK
-2633 LKPFEEWMNK
+2633 DTIELDGKTFKRYDEDMLWTSGK
-2643 KNLKLGDII
+2643 FGDVV
-2652 DSDSGLFEMYPELK
+2652 DAPELFKAYPELR
-2666 DFKVTRGK
+2666 DVR
-2674 GKSTNAAIYTGL
+2674 
-2686 GKIEINFSKFK
+2686 IETDAVLND
-2697 PYMSI
+2697 M
-2702 PSNREKIDGILH
+2702 PSNGEYNPRTNTITIHSDDLKYQNSIL
-2714 RVINHEIQHAIQD
+2714 NHEIQHAIQHI
-2727 SEGFAQGVSPNAF
+2727 EGFETGGSAENVRERIQQVIDNSS
-2740 RPDAPVGKLREMEEA
+2740 DEVGYARERLREWA
-2755 DGRMVERYNAM
+2755 DLNAM
-2766 SYTEK
+2766 AAMLDVAYRKFVGSGNEWERAK
-2771 ALGEGVRLKERI
+2771 AVEIYWDAINTIEDNDKAELAINYPHDKTPREIAESGYLVDDVIRELNRLADET
-2783 LENRKEYNALA
+2783 RKEIPDGNIDTMRKVDRLVGALKDKTDFELYNRL
-2794 SKYRFG
+2794 
-2800 MDGYTRAAGEVE
+2800 AGEVE

-2818 RIGMTEEERKASL
+2818 RIGMTEEERRASL

-2849 NADGEQRFL
+2849 NADGEMNTGSVREHRVYHGSGADFDAFDHSHMGEGEGAQAYGWGTYVTEVEGIGRTYAIQNTTKHNDALRALQHDVDAISDQLNRQRDDLKYDEEQLKRANEWRAEAELDYELFKDEAEELKEKYGESSPKYRNHLFNDIYTDEMKRAQSSVKSTEESIQYRKEKIAELEKALKDKQVEIDELPKEFPRHLYTVEIPDDNGVNYLDWNSSLSKEQKDTITKALKRLKVDLTYYESRGFSLDDTFGDIYYFLTIALRHTRKWEDVNAIRASSKFLYSLGFTGIKYPADNMRGGREDGAKNYVIFNENDAKITDHTRFL

-2874 YLDPKVATSETA
+2874 YLDPKVATAETA

-2959 ADGDGGVFTKAKAMA
+2959 ADGEGGVFTKAKAIET
-2974 ALENVKNA
+2974 LERVKEA

-3053 KGAIDPK
+3053 KGVIDPK

-3261 VFGRGYANKTVGHA
+3261 VFGRGYANKTIGHA

-3315 TYKMPETDQLSH
+3315 SYKMPETDQLSH

-3658 GNKRYI
+3658 GNRRYI

-3781 SIQSQIDAIDEQME
+3781 SIQSQIDTIDEQME

-3827 IRKAFESNP
+3827 IRKAFESDPN
-3836 SHDRSD
+3836 HNLSD
-3842 INELWSRVNEVN
+3842 INELWKRVNEVN

-3975 EWKPVFPDNIDAND
+3975 EWKPFY
-3989 SASVVAQKMKAF
+3989 AF
-4001 EDKME
+4001 
-4006 QRAENFPNLVIR
+4006 
-4018 SNEAP
+4018 
-4023 DIPYKVVE
+4023 
-4031 KGQLNEHQVL
+4031 
-4041 VKQNGK
+4041 
-4047 SYIITVNGSP
+4047 
-4057 RAAQAANGLTNP
+4057 
-4069 DTDLTGAIG
+4069 
-4078 KVFEGAEALNRQL
+4078 
-4091 SSLYTTLNPDFIGSN
+4091 
-4106 YVRDALYS
+4106 
-4114 NTMVYVKEGAKYG
+4114 
-4127 GFFNLN
+4127 
-4133 FAKYNPAEMANLYA
+4133 
-4147 RYNKGSLDT
+4147 
-4156 SNETHRLFLEFMQN
+4156 
-4170 GGETGFVNLKQ
+4170 
-4181 IEKRKSEIAKAI
+4181 
-4193 KRDGRISAAQIWG
+4193 GR
-4206 GLSDAVDFANRAVE
+4206 
-4220 NSARFAAYVTSR
+4220 
-4232 KSGRSVGRSVYDA
+4232 
-4245 KEISVNFNRK
+4245 
-4255 GSGSKFMGA
+4255 
-4264 EGQTKAG
+4264 
-4271 NAAAFVSG
+4271 
-4279 AGRGLYIFWN
+4279 
-4289 AGLQG
+4289 
-4294 LTNFSR
+4294 
-4300 QIGRHPGRALTLAS
+4300 
-4314 LLFGFGALMS
+4314 
-4324 YLGNRDDDDENNYFN
+4324 
-4339 LPKYIRRSNV
+4339 
-4349 CYKIGDLF
+4349 
-4357 VTIPLPVEYRAF
+4357 
-4369 YGLGEL
+4369 
-4375 ASSTLAGKE
+4375 
-4384 DGTTKDIAKE
+4384 
-4394 AVSQV
+4394 
-4399 SQLFP
+4399 
-4404 IDFVEG
+4404 
-4410 GGGLHALIPSAV
+4410 
-4422 KPIVEAETNTAWTG
+4422 
-4436 LPIYKD
+4436 
-4442 NDFNK
+4442 
-4447 NMPEYTKVYK
+4447 
-4457 TANGY
+4457 
-4462 LVEIARALNDATGGN
+4462 
-4477 KYKKGFIDINP
+4477 
-4488 AKMEYVLK
+4488 
-4496 GMLGGAFSFPDK
+4496 
-4508 LVKTTE
+4508 
-4514 TIMGD
+4514 
-4519 REFDWRNTPF
+4519 
-4529 ANRFVKNADE
+4529 
-4539 RTEYKSLNEQ
+4539 
-4549 YFKLKDE
+4549 
-4556 MDVVKQQLKGFEK
+4556 
-4569 EADAGNE
+4569 
-4576 KYEKALLQLEDSKD
+4576 
-4590 YERLELFKDYEKEL
+4590 EL
-4604 KGLNDELKE
+4604 KGGG
-4613 LRMSPDYDK
+4613 
-4622 AEEKEL
+4622 
-4628 QKEIA
+4628 
-4633 EQQRQL
+4633 
-4639 LDEMRE
+4639 
-4645 IKK
+4645 

>member
-1 MSDRIKTLYGQLV
+1 MCVKLLTNNFLL
-14 RNGYDLGGYEKFNAA
+14 EKAIGK
-29 MHDSNRRRSLYNQ
+29 S
-42 LVANRADLGGY
+42 
-53 EKFSSVVE
+53 K
-61 TAPRTTPSAPQKKRD
+61 D
-76 VVADTINML
+76 VHLAVL
-85 RTPSSQYTRP
+85 R
-95 QPSKSAGTFEMPSKY
+95 
-110 DVYHNM
+110 V
-116 PDAVKRYQTPTPLK
+116 L
-130 PEAVMPSVPSGAA
+130 PEVIR
-143 ESVWAAAD
+143 ESV
-151 KAAGAEVRKKVDE
+151 
-164 GWSWDK
+164 
-170 ILRMLS
+170 
-176 SGASVTGGLGD
+176 
-187 DNAQAIETTSVA
+187 
-199 HLKTHDLQ
+199 
-207 KLSDQAWAALG
+207 
-218 SKQQQSI
+218 
-225 INDSYIYLKEQYPDA
+225 
-240 DDKALVDAARKMA
+240 
-253 RAKSDEQM
+253 
-261 YNLAVEKNMPKSV
+261 
-274 GEFFLRKAAAAS
+274 
-286 SFGSLSKGYAS
+286 
-297 MMAGTR
+297 
-303 GDMEAEDTA
+303 
-312 LQKYGAKHK
+312 
-321 VADIAGSVAGFAVDP
+321 
-336 LTYASGAVGGAAT
+336 
-349 KVTLWA
+349 
-355 GGKVLSEAAARKMS
+355 
-369 QTLGGKLLLGAVSG
+369 
-383 AANFGTFEAG
+383 
-393 GEALN
+393 
-398 QYKWGGTLNVDPETG
+398 
-413 RYVVGDFSLG
+413 
-423 KVASQMGH
+423 
-431 GLTMGGLTGA
+431 
-441 FGTWL
+441 
-446 GNVSTKAAQATSST
+446 
-460 LGKLGVRAG
+460 
-469 ELGVGLV
+469 
-476 GEGTIFATP
+476 
-485 EFISTYGDYNDV
+485 
-497 IKSVSDKNSPN
+497 
-508 YIADDKER
+508 
-516 SKYIAEL
+516 
-523 KAQRGE
+523 
-529 RMMDIW
+529 
-535 QDNLAMIAGFKAQH
+535 
-549 AIKSA
+549 
-554 GRTISELAASRR
+554 
-566 GKVGFVER
+566 
-574 MGRMLDGHPS
+574 
-584 LALSKEEQTELD
+584 
-596 KHGYGDLT
+596 
-604 QMVKE
+604 
-609 YKAYAQ
+609 
-615 KDGDLPYNK
+615 
-624 ITQLLND
+624 
-631 KNVSEAARAKMY
+631 
-643 YYVTGHSLPMS
+643 
-654 AVIASNVIDNGDKTY
+654 
-669 TVQSLGDNGVITS
+669 
-682 RTYGSRKRADYEK
+682 
-695 ARIDR
+695 
-700 QAELNGV
+700 
-707 AMAEQMFDNMDK
+707 
-719 AERLKAVCTRLAQDK
+719 
-734 GVSPETL
+734 
-741 LWLTRKDPKQMT
+741 
-753 AAEKRWIKEIE
+753 
-764 DAANEDAPQGE
+764 
-775 NATVRHIKGVI
+775 
-786 LDEYGVDVDKALRK
+786 
-800 AADSRTDAE
+800 
-809 KTAISAYN
+809 
-817 NELAQA
+817 
-823 VAERKNAISQGETT
+823 
-837 DAYRRG
+837 
-843 YEADTQGMRDAYVAQ
+843 
-858 MYEPS
+858 
-863 EDNAET
+863 
-869 LRGVESQIMESAK
+869 
-882 YQAALERDELT
+882 
-893 QMTHKDG
+893 
-900 SIHLATLKE
+900 
-909 KDKDGNGKQVYIVDG
+909 
-924 DIVMKEDGSGIDADA
+924 DADA

-1059 RRDAEAGKRE
+1059 RRDAEASKRE

-1154 EYREESSPKAEE
+1154 EYREEPSPKAEE
-1166 TRLATEGS
+1166 TRLATEDS
-1174 SEKALERGEQPTEEH
+1174 SDKALERGAQPTEEH

-1205 QFHDVDTETAWDGL
+1205 QFHDVDTGTAWDGL

-1230 RVAEASLANAERK
+1230 RVAEASLANAEKK

-1264 RENEAAVAE
+1264 KENEAAVAE
-1273 AQRTVDAWK
+1273 AQRVVDAWK

-1294 AKAEA
+1294 SKAEA

-1325 ARIEAEKK
+1325 TRIEAEKK

-1354 AEEERIAKQKAEE
+1354 AEEER
-1367 KTEEAESDKEEAE
+1367 KTKEEE
-1380 KQMDDEEPK
+1380 R
-1389 PVGSGV
+1389 
-1395 FGNIYNQFKG
+1395 
-1405 KVKEAFDFLMKHKG
+1405 KE
-1419 GDLLGVFHRKDV
+1419 R
-1431 GDIDLVW
+1431 
-1438 GDENGGLAH
+1438 DENGQPFVVSSDGTTTFGEITEDTGLTVAPIKLSEGVADEMGNGYGLRH
-1447 ILNKHVGEGKSFAN
+1447 IEARHGDQIRKAGFSSVEEFIEQVAKNYDVIKEGS
-1461 VDEAMSHIQNIIG
+1461 D
-1474 TGKNDFEDGD
+1474 
-1484 KIVFRKGSE
+1484 R
-1493 LVTVRKNFR
+1493 
-1502 EGGKKIADKNWVLTA
+1502 
-1517 YDKEAADN
+1517 N
-1525 GNRVTT
+1525 GNKTYRLLLTDKHNNTLMIELSKDGSYWNVNTAGVFKKSYGKDKKEVYNRHTT
-1531 KVIEGKATPHT
+1531 VKQSAETAETSQADEHSGTQSTPRMNVPT
-1542 ASIGKGSKKAEK
+1542 TSTGKGSKKAEK
-1554 KQKKQSVFDKAKEI
+1554 KQEKQSVFDKAKEI

-1574 KRKAEAEDDSAL
+1574 KRKAEAEDDSVL

-1701 IPVAIDGIFFNAV
+1701 IPVAIDGLFFNAV

-1726 GMDKVVYRHPMLY
+1726 GMDKIVYRHPMLY

-1890 LQKAAK
+1890 LQKAAM
-1896 EVVGEKEWNER
+1896 EVVGEKEWHER
-1907 IGKKRKLNAYAEG
+1907 IEKKRKLNAYTEG

-1935 NNNDALKRLAESLRG
+1935 NDKDALKRLAESLRG
-1950 ERGILARLRD
+1950 EKGILARLRD

-1973 DKEGVRR
+1973 DKDGVRR
-1980 MKAADKLLAELES
+1980 MKAADKLLAEFES

-2001 EQVKPEGVDRSER
+2001 EQVKPEGVDRSVR
-2014 EGKKDDKTLY
+2014 E
-2024 GVHNISEDKLR
+2024 
-2035 KAMKLGG
+2035 
-2042 LANPSMAVVDKDKG
+2042 
-2056 THEGF
+2056 
-2061 GAISLIAPSS
+2061 
-2071 LVDKQTG
+2071 
-2078 HTAGTWITDAYT
+2078 
-2090 QRYPSVERVMS
+2090 
-2101 DKGYEKF
+2101 
-2108 KSWVDGLDF
+2108 
-2117 AEKEKKEIM
+2117 
-2126 RQATDAMESDK
+2126 
-2137 DLAWELMYLREKGVD
+2137 
-2152 VKGYTSE
+2152 
-2159 VDYPWEKIIE
+2159 
-2169 EYPSVEDII
+2169 
-2178 KAMDHNAELKETV
+2178 
-2191 TKLAKVEITVP
+2191 
-2202 IYKAVSA
+2202 
-2209 DVRRRFKEETG
+2209 
-2220 ENASP
+2220 
-2225 LNPIIRKRTHD
+2225 
-2236 IYNRD
+2236 
-2241 YAPKLLDENGMPKAS
+2241 
-2256 DVRKVIGQMVEK
+2256 
-2268 YNATKKVDFNKSK
+2268 
-2281 SKASTYVH
+2281 
-2289 DNGLYADYLKWQ
+2289 
-2301 EGKLEE
+2301 
-2307 FGTQGRIFRGYK
+2307 
-2319 NDGTRKYVP
+2319 
-2328 ETLSNVSKA
+2328 
-2337 MKEESQGQ
+2337 
-2345 TNGSEYTSFGSFIA
+2345 
-2359 KLAPRVDSKEEMRG
+2359 
-2373 SKSRL
+2373 
-2378 DADEAKQE
+2378 
-2386 FYEKWESTYYDLAKE
+2386 
-2401 LHSDVFS
+2401 
-2408 GEARLHDIVLQ
+2408 
-2419 SDPKRYAKKEYGI
+2419 
-2432 TLSPSFLKRLE
+2432 
-2443 ALKKAIREDLKSAY
+2443 
-2457 FETKFERPVM
+2457 
-2467 LNEFAAAVVPK
+2467 
-2478 GIGDDVRKGLED
+2478 
-2490 AGLVLY
+2490 
-2496 EYDPAKKGDRE
+2496 
-2507 RAANEASASDGI
+2507 
-2519 RFNRSE
+2519 NRSE

-2580 EADKAEEASTRL
+2580 EADKAEEVSTRL

-2597 ARRMEGA
+2597 ARRMEEAG
-2604 EKDAKAIK
+2604 KDAKTIK
-2612 MATGWERGT
+2612 MATGWERGS

-2633 LKPFEEWMNK
+2633 PKPFEEWMDK

-2652 DSDSGLFEMYPELK
+2652 DSDSGLFEMYPKLK

-2740 RPDAPVGKLREMEEA
+2740 SPDAPIGKLREMEEA

-2919 EEVKELYPELKTDDE
+2919 EEVKESYPELKTDDE

-2959 ADGDGGVFTKAKAMA
+2959 ADGEGGVFTKAKAIET
-2974 ALENVKNA
+2974 LERVKEA

-2989 VARMFGINRYRSAE
+2989 VARMFGINRYRSTE

-3010 KDLLDSKNPMKDES
+3010 RDLLDSKNPMKDES

-3053 KGAIDPK
+3053 KGVIDPK

-3139 AKTRPKV
+3139 EKTRPKV

-3181 TADYG
+3181 AADYG

-3315 TYKMPETDQLSH
+3315 SYKMPETDQLSH

-3390 DVAQKLEGKELSM
+3390 DVAQKLEGRELTA

-3410 VFSGKSD
+3410 VFSGEKD
-3417 NQKFSVERED
+3417 NQKFSVERN
-3427 GKKQT
+3427 GVKQQF
-3432 YLLKQGNEEKAGA
+3432 LLKQGQEDKAGA

-3487 AVYTMDVDGA
+3487 AVYTMDIDGV
-3497 KFTVY
+3497 KYTVL
-3502 TRIGKDY
+3502 TRVGKNN
-3509 ETIDDFYSN
+3509 EIVDDFYSN
-3518 KKGSERYVLRNTD
+3518 KKGSESSVYRNVENID
-3531 GVNNT
+3531 NT
-3536 PEGAHN
+3536 PEGARRK
-3542 PDSEPSAKVEDK
+3542 DSEPSAKVKDK

-3588 KPRYSRKPGES
+3588 KPRFSRKPGES

-3734 REAQKEF
+3734 REAKKEF
-3741 DKYQKANP
+3741 DKYKKANP

-3827 IRKAFESNP
+3827 IRKTFENNP

-3975 EWKPVFPDNIDAND
+3975 EWKPVY
-3989 SASVVAQKMKAF
+3989 AF
-4001 EDKME
+4001 GRE
-4006 QRAENFPNLVIR
+4006 
-4018 SNEAP
+4018 S
-4023 DIPYKVVE
+4023 
-4031 KGQLNEHQVL
+4031 KG
-4041 VKQNGK
+4041 
-4047 SYIITVNGSP
+4047 
-4057 RAAQAANGLTNP
+4057 
-4069 DTDLTGAIG
+4069 
-4078 KVFEGAEALNRQL
+4078 
-4091 SSLYTTLNPDFIGSN
+4091 
-4106 YVRDALYS
+4106 
-4114 NTMVYVKEGAKYG
+4114 
-4127 GFFNLN
+4127 
-4133 FAKYNPAEMANLYA
+4133 
-4147 RYNKGSLDT
+4147 
-4156 SNETHRLFLEFMQN
+4156 
-4170 GGETGFVNLKQ
+4170 
-4181 IEKRKSEIAKAI
+4181 
-4193 KRDGRISAAQIWG
+4193 
-4206 GLSDAVDFANRAVE
+4206 
-4220 NSARFAAYVTSR
+4220 
-4232 KSGRSVGRSVYDA
+4232 
-4245 KEISVNFNRK
+4245 
-4255 GSGSKFMGA
+4255 
-4264 EGQTKAG
+4264 
-4271 NAAAFVSG
+4271 
-4279 AGRGLYIFWN
+4279 
-4289 AGLQG
+4289 
-4294 LTNFSR
+4294 
-4300 QIGRHPGRALTLAS
+4300 
-4314 LLFGFGALMS
+4314 
-4324 YLGNRDDDDENNYFN
+4324 
-4339 LPKYIRRSNV
+4339 
-4349 CYKIGDLF
+4349 
-4357 VTIPLPVEYRAF
+4357 
-4369 YGLGEL
+4369 
-4375 ASSTLAGKE
+4375 
-4384 DGTTKDIAKE
+4384 
-4394 AVSQV
+4394 
-4399 SQLFP
+4399 
-4404 IDFVEG
+4404 
-4410 GGGLHALIPSAV
+4410 
-4422 KPIVEAETNTAWTG
+4422 
-4436 LPIYKD
+4436 
-4442 NDFNK
+4442 
-4447 NMPEYTKVYK
+4447 
-4457 TANGY
+4457 
-4462 LVEIARALNDATGGN
+4462 
-4477 KYKKGFIDINP
+4477 
-4488 AKMEYVLK
+4488 
-4496 GMLGGAFSFPDK
+4496 
-4508 LVKTTE
+4508 
-4514 TIMGD
+4514 
-4519 REFDWRNTPF
+4519 
-4529 ANRFVKNADE
+4529 
-4539 RTEYKSLNEQ
+4539 
-4549 YFKLKDE
+4549 
-4556 MDVVKQQLKGFEK
+4556 
-4569 EADAGNE
+4569 
-4576 KYEKALLQLEDSKD
+4576 
-4590 YERLELFKDYEKEL
+4590 
-4604 KGLNDELKE
+4604 
-4613 LRMSPDYDK
+4613 
-4622 AEEKEL
+4622 
-4628 QKEIA
+4628 
-4633 EQQRQL
+4633 
-4639 LDEMRE
+4639 
-4645 IKK
+4645 

>member
-1 MSDRIKTLYGQLV
+1 MCILQCL
-14 RNGYDLGGYEKFNAA
+14 GYC
-29 MHDSNRRRSLYNQ
+29 
-42 LVANRADLGGY
+42 
-53 EKFSSVVE
+53 
-61 TAPRTTPSAPQKKRD
+61 
-76 VVADTINML
+76 
-85 RTPSSQYTRP
+85 
-95 QPSKSAGTFEMPSKY
+95 
-110 DVYHNM
+110 
-116 PDAVKRYQTPTPLK
+116 
-130 PEAVMPSVPSGAA
+130 
-143 ESVWAAAD
+143 
-151 KAAGAEVRKKVDE
+151 
-164 GWSWDK
+164 
-170 ILRMLS
+170 
-176 SGASVTGGLGD
+176 
-187 DNAQAIETTSVA
+187 
-199 HLKTHDLQ
+199 
-207 KLSDQAWAALG
+207 
-218 SKQQQSI
+218 
-225 INDSYIYLKEQYPDA
+225 
-240 DDKALVDAARKMA
+240 
-253 RAKSDEQM
+253 
-261 YNLAVEKNMPKSV
+261 PKS
-274 GEFFLRKAAAAS
+274 
-286 SFGSLSKGYAS
+286 
-297 MMAGTR
+297 
-303 GDMEAEDTA
+303 
-312 LQKYGAKHK
+312 
-321 VADIAGSVAGFAVDP
+321 
-336 LTYASGAVGGAAT
+336 
-349 KVTLWA
+349 
-355 GGKVLSEAAARKMS
+355 
-369 QTLGGKLLLGAVSG
+369 
-383 AANFGTFEAG
+383 
-393 GEALN
+393 
-398 QYKWGGTLNVDPETG
+398 
-413 RYVVGDFSLG
+413 YVRV
-423 KVASQMGH
+423 
-431 GLTMGGLTGA
+431 
-441 FGTWL
+441 
-446 GNVSTKAAQATSST
+446 
-460 LGKLGVRAG
+460 
-469 ELGVGLV
+469 
-476 GEGTIFATP
+476 
-485 EFISTYGDYNDV
+485 
-497 IKSVSDKNSPN
+497 
-508 YIADDKER
+508 
-516 SKYIAEL
+516 
-523 KAQRGE
+523 
-529 RMMDIW
+529 
-535 QDNLAMIAGFKAQH
+535 
-549 AIKSA
+549 
-554 GRTISELAASRR
+554 
-566 GKVGFVER
+566 
-574 MGRMLDGHPS
+574 
-584 LALSKEEQTELD
+584 
-596 KHGYGDLT
+596 LT
-604 QMVKE
+604 QSNT
-609 YKAYAQ
+609 
-615 KDGDLPYNK
+615 LT
-624 ITQLLND
+624 I
-631 KNVSEAARAKMY
+631 AR
-643 YYVTGHSLPMS
+643 
-654 AVIASNVIDNGDKTY
+654 
-669 TVQSLGDNGVITS
+669 
-682 RTYGSRKRADYEK
+682 E
-695 ARIDR
+695 
-700 QAELNGV
+700 
-707 AMAEQMFDNMDK
+707 
-719 AERLKAVCTRLAQDK
+719 
-734 GVSPETL
+734 
-741 LWLTRKDPKQMT
+741 
-753 AAEKRWIKEIE
+753 
-764 DAANEDAPQGE
+764 
-775 NATVRHIKGVI
+775 
-786 LDEYGVDVDKALRK
+786 
-800 AADSRTDAE
+800 
-809 KTAISAYN
+809 
-817 NELAQA
+817 
-823 VAERKNAISQGETT
+823 
-837 DAYRRG
+837 
-843 YEADTQGMRDAYVAQ
+843 
-858 MYEPS
+858 
-863 EDNAET
+863 
-869 LRGVESQIMESAK
+869 
-882 YQAALERDELT
+882 
-893 QMTHKDG
+893 
-900 SIHLATLKE
+900 
-909 KDKDGNGKQVYIVDG
+909 
-924 DIVMKEDGSGIDADA
+924 
-939 SSKSVIIYDPAT
+939 
-951 GEKKMVSPTAVD
+951 
-963 GIESLGE
+963 
-970 VKTAEQ
+970 
-976 REAEI
+976 
-981 NARMQDTIQRGKD
+981 
-994 WLEGNVAN
+994 
-1002 PVGMQIQLGDGR
+1002 
-1014 IATIEAMHEDGK
+1014 
-1026 SAIATLPDGT
+1026 
-1036 QFLVP
+1036 
-1041 KDVLQRIVN
+1041 
-1050 NGQYADYKA
+1050 
-1059 RRDAEAGKRE
+1059 
-1069 AEQDTESAPETATEG
+1069 
-1084 GQPLPEESSPKEE
+1084 
-1097 ESREYAQGDVFDV
+1097 
-1110 VVDGNKMHAEIVSP
+1110 
-1124 KDADGRFVV
+1124 
-1133 NVDDGESMRTLY
+1133 
-1145 VTPEELAAM
+1145 
-1154 EYREESSPKAEE
+1154 
-1166 TRLATEGS
+1166 
-1174 SEKALERGEQPTEEH
+1174 
-1189 TPTALERI
+1189 
-1197 PRDEKGNA
+1197 
-1205 QFHDVDTETAWDGL
+1205 
-1219 VEMSGNEETAH
+1219 
-1230 RVAEASLANAERK
+1230 
-1243 LKAAKA
+1243 KAAKA

-1255 TPEELLRSI
+1255 TPEELLQSI
-1264 RENEAAVAE
+1264 KENEAAVAE
-1273 AQRTVDAWK
+1273 AQRVVDAWK

-1314 EERERAEAEEK
+1314 EERERAEK
-1325 ARIEAEKK
+1325 
-1333 EAERIAAE
+1333 
-1341 KAEEEARV
+1341 EEEARV

-1354 AEEERIAKQKAEE
+1354 AEE
-1367 KTEEAESDKEEAE
+1367 AESDKEEAE
-1380 KQMDDEEPK
+1380 KRMDDEEPK
-1389 PVGSGV
+1389 PLGSGV

-1461 VDEAMSHIQNIIG
+1461 VDEAMSHIQNIIE

-1542 ASIGKGSKKAEK
+1542 ASIDKGSEKPEK
-1554 KQKKQSVFDKAKEI
+1554 KQEKQSVFDKAKEI

-1601 FKYTASKIISYP
+1601 FKYTASEKNSYP
-1613 ALRGVHYAN
+1613 TLRGVHYAN
-1622 GYAYASDGYIL
+1622 GYAYASDGSIL

-1643 WEGTTRDK
+1643 WEGTIRDK
-1651 DGNLIDGKY
+1651 NGNLIDGIY

-1667 HRLVHIPDKE
+1667 HRLVHILDKE
-1677 AVSLPSKE
+1677 VESLPSKE

-1754 TLEGALDIADRME
+1754 TLEGTLDIADKME
-1767 SAGLP
+1767 RAGLP

-1789 MSLEDFKKAVENAK
+1789 MSFEDFQNAEKNAK
-1803 KEGVRHT
+1803 RKGVR
-1810 EAEKPKEQPLTE
+1810 LTE
-1822 AERKDAEEV
+1822 AESPKRKADERYQRGEGGVKPSKAEVALRDAVIDRLRESGMDVIADEAEGQRVLDEVNGRAKVQMGDAPETFAERQKQAVESHGVVMPGLNESYVEVVKDIPRHEYTGSIAEATREAIDAAKRKYAGKELTYNNYGANFNYTISANAIDICLSPKHQNLSANKGIHLALAEHLDEVINKSVEVEEHPDYIKGKDGKRGEEVNPNAIMHRFYGVAVIDGTPCRVMTLMREDGRSEEANGVHSYEVQKIEVLDNESPSTSNGVGTQMKDLSAYPLAKLLKGVEKSYDKGKYLLDESKKRSVGLREQRVDGADGVRFFRTANGEAYGFTVGGRIYIDPRIATSETPVHEYAHLWAEALRNGNPKEWQNVVELMKGTKVWDEVKARYPELKSDDEIADEVIATYSGRRGAERLREEQRKIAEGNGGVFEKAEAVNALERVKQALKKFWNGVADFLHIHYKSAEEV
-1831 AGALGYRV
+1831 ADRVMKDLLEGVDPRKMGKTKDGGVRFSAKQKRALETASLGNVPRSLTVVSSAAGANVLNNIENLAKEFEKSATQPKTFIGDVAKALGASRFGSGSEYATF
-1839 EWVDTM
+1839 ETK
-1845 EENGTIDAD
+1845 NGNIVTIRLANHNAHVSGFDHND
-1854 KKVIRIAKDAENPLV
+1854 KDNGISIVISPKPNEGITNDGN
-1869 QVLGHEV
+1869 
-1876 AHGVRRMIG
+1876 AHITEFYYDSIKLRR
-1885 GKFRA
+1885 
-1890 LQKAAK
+1890 
-1896 EVVGEKEWNER
+1896 
-1907 IGKKRKLNAYAEG
+1907 AEG
-1920 KLAEEV
+1920 KPLAE
-1926 TCDIVGEAL
+1926 IVRSIKQALYSGEFK
-1935 NNNDALKRLAESLRG
+1935 DTTGLAERQEVNG
-1950 ERGILARLRD
+1950 EDVIR
-1960 AVVRMVEYFKNRG
+1960 YQ
-1973 DKEGVRR
+1973 
-1980 MKAADKLLAELES
+1980 S
-1993 ALKEGVAP
+1993 S
-2001 EQVKPEGVDRSER
+2001 SENS
-2014 EGKKDDKTLY
+2014 DKTLA
-2024 GVHNISEDKLR
+2024 GVHNITEEKLR
-2035 KAMKLGG
+2035 KALKLGG
-2042 LANPSMAVVDKDKG
+2042 LANPSVAVIDISKNS
-2056 THEGF
+2056 HEGF
-2061 GAISLIAPSS
+2061 GEISLILPSEK
-2071 LVDKQTG
+2071 VAKRTG
-2078 HTAGTWITDAYT
+2078 KNAGTWQGDAWTPTYPQIERRMSNKGAEKASKDVLSVPSDMYSEVRIGLDRWLDSGEANSAMAYMFLHEKGVAPEPKKIQPKFSDEAYNELKSITAGNFNIYGISKADAQKVLAMYIDAY
-2090 QRYPSVERVMS
+2090 
-2101 DKGYEKF
+2101 F
-2108 KSWVDGLDF
+2108 DG
-2117 AEKEKKEIM
+2117 
-2126 RQATDAMESDK
+2126 DK
-2137 DLAWELMYLREKGVD
+2137 DLYEDKTKAWLEKNRSIVDAGDKGGMRYAIAKENVKLYDEYGFNYRGVQTFVRDVEYDHRNTGVD
-2152 VKGYTSE
+2152 MNATLNE
-2159 VDYPWEKIIE
+2159 
-2169 EYPSVEDII
+2169 VEDYI
-2178 KAMDHNAELKETV
+2178 KTNSLT
-2191 TKLAKVEITVP
+2191 
-2202 IYKAVSA
+2202 
-2209 DVRRRFKEETG
+2209 
-2220 ENASP
+2220 
-2225 LNPIIRKRTHD
+2225 
-2236 IYNRD
+2236 
-2241 YAPKLLDENGMPKAS
+2241 DE
-2256 DVRKVIGQMVEK
+2256 
-2268 YNATKKVDFNKSK
+2268 FN
-2281 SKASTYVH
+2281 T
-2289 DNGLYADYLKWQ
+2289 WQ
-2301 EGKLEE
+2301 EGKE
-2307 FGTQGRIFRGYK
+2307 
-2319 NDGTRKYVP
+2319 
-2328 ETLSNVSKA
+2328 
-2337 MKEESQGQ
+2337 
-2345 TNGSEYTSFGSFIA
+2345 
-2359 KLAPRVDSKEEMRG
+2359 
-2373 SKSRL
+2373 
-2378 DADEAKQE
+2378 
-2386 FYEKWESTYYDLAKE
+2386 
-2401 LHSDVFS
+2401 
-2408 GEARLHDIVLQ
+2408 
-2419 SDPKRYAKKEYGI
+2419 KEYGI
-2432 TLSPSFLKRLE
+2432 KEVIFDGFTPSGNRRYIPNTLENVSKIMKKQGRNGATGAWASFPNFAARLMPSYGTLEDIRSKKGLLTSDREKIDDFREKWSKVFFELGMKCQPDATGTFDDYGFDRLSEAAMTSDPQAFLKQEYNVDFSDEDTKR
-2443 ALKKAIREDLKSAY
+2443 LKKMVKAIKEEYPAMY
-2457 FETKFERPVM
+2457 FETKFERPVY
-2467 LNEFAAAVVPK
+2467 LNEFAAVVVPNDLGADVK
-2478 GIGDDVRKGLED
+2478 KALSDLGI
-2490 AGLVLY
+2490 AMY
-2496 EYDPAKKGDRE
+2496 EYDASKEGDRS
-2507 RAANEASASDGI
+2507 RAFDEAVKSSGKIRFQFIGEKGAAEADHAEEVFANENVERSVRES
-2519 RFNRSE
+2519 RSE
-2525 KTELT
+2525 KTDLT

-2580 EADKAEEASTRL
+2580 EADKAEEVSTRL

-2597 ARRMEGA
+2597 ARRMEKA
-2604 EKDAKAIK
+2604 KKDAKTIK
-2612 MATGWERGT
+2612 MATGWERGS

-2633 LKPFEEWMNK
+2633 PKPFEEWMNK

-2652 DSDSGLFEMYPELK
+2652 DPDSGLFEMYPELK

-2702 PSNREKIDGILH
+2702 PSNREKINGILH

-2740 RPDAPVGKLREMEEA
+2740 SPDAPIGKLREMEEA

-2818 RIGMTEEERKASL
+2818 RIGMTEEERRASL

-2849 NADGEQRFL
+2849 NADGEVNTGSVREHRVYHGSGADFDAFDHSHMGEGEGAQAYGWGTYVTEVEGIGRTYAIQNTTKHNDALRALQHDVDAISDQLDRHRDDLKYNEEQLKRANEWRAEAELDYELFRDEAEELKEKYGESSPEYRNHLFNDIYTDEMKRAQSSVKSTEESIQYRKEKIAELEKALKDKQAEIDELPKEFPRHLYTVEIPDDNGSNYLDWNGHPAESLLKDVGSFLESEGFERVQDNPARYEKGESTVVLNPKATGADLYAELQKALGSDKKASQALAELGCIGIKYPADNMRGGREDGAKNYVIFNENDAKITDHTRFL
-2858 RTADGE
+2858 RTASGE

-2874 YLDPKVATSETA
+2874 YLDPKVATAETA

-2913 KNSVLW
+2913 KDSVLW

-2959 ADGDGGVFTKAKAMA
+2959 ADGDGGVFTKAKAIET
-2974 ALENVKNA
+2974 LERVKEA

-3053 KGAIDPK
+3053 KGVIDPK

-3181 TADYG
+3181 AADYG

-3390 DVAQKLEGKELSM
+3390 DVAQKLEGREFTA

-3427 GKKQT
+3427 GKKVSVVVRKGT
-3432 YLLKQGNEEKAGA
+3432 ETSAGT
-3445 KHSLYRHYGTN
+3445 KHSLYRHYNTNVGT
-3456 TGVITADDVLKIPQ
+3456 ITTDDILLIPQ
-3470 VLERGERIEKA
+3470 IIKEGEIKRIR
-3481 KGGKKM
+3481 KGNEQYVEYTQKIGDKKLTTLMQIVNGKE
-3487 AVYTMDVDGA
+3487 V
-3497 KFTVY
+3497 FNN
-3502 TRIGKDY
+3502 
-3509 ETIDDFYSN
+3509 FYSN
-3518 KKGSERYVLRNTD
+3518 KKGSELPASRNAESID
-3531 GVNNT
+3531 NT

-3542 PDSEPSAKVEDK
+3542 INSEPSAKVEDK

-3566 DDGKKGSDSTD
+3566 DDGKKGSDSID

-3588 KPRYSRKPGES
+3588 KPRFSRKPGES

-3613 SVRERVSARDEYEK
+3613 SVREIVSARDEYEK

-3795 VTDNQLLLHYLG
+3795 ATDNQLLLHYLG

-3827 IRKAFESNP
+3827 IRKAFESDPN
-3836 SHDRSD
+3836 HNLSD

-3989 SASVVAQKMKAF
+3989 SASVVAKKMEAF
-4001 EDKME
+4001 EDKMK
-4006 QRAENFPNLVIR
+4006 QMAEKHPDLVQR

-4069 DTDLTGAIG
+4069 DTDLTGAVG
-4078 KVFEGAEALNRQL
+4078 KVLEGAEALNRQL

-4127 GFFNLN
+4127 GSFNLN

-4156 SNETHRLFLEFMQN
+4156 SNETHKLFLEFMQN

-4193 KRDGRISAAQIWG
+4193 KRDGEISAAQIWG
-4206 GLSDAVDFANRAVE
+4206 GLNDAIDFANRAVE

-4255 GSGSKFMGA
+4255 GSGR
-4264 EGQTKAG
+4264 ELVERQ
-4271 NAAAFVSG
+4271 
-4279 AGRGLYIFWN
+4279 RR
-4289 AGLQG
+4289 
-4294 LTNFSR
+4294 NFSF
-4300 QIGRHPGRALTLAS
+4300 L
-4314 LLFGFGALMS
+4314 
-4324 YLGNRDDDDENNYFN
+4324 
-4339 LPKYIRRSNV
+4339 
-4349 CYKIGDLF
+4349 
-4357 VTIPLPVEYRAF
+4357 
-4369 YGLGEL
+4369 
-4375 ASSTLAGKE
+4375 
-4384 DGTTKDIAKE
+4384 
-4394 AVSQV
+4394 
-4399 SQLFP
+4399 
-4404 IDFVEG
+4404 
-4410 GGGLHALIPSAV
+4410 
-4422 KPIVEAETNTAWTG
+4422 
-4436 LPIYKD
+4436 
-4442 NDFNK
+4442 
-4447 NMPEYTKVYK
+4447 
-4457 TANGY
+4457 
-4462 LVEIARALNDATGGN
+4462 
-4477 KYKKGFIDINP
+4477 
-4488 AKMEYVLK
+4488 
-4496 GMLGGAFSFPDK
+4496 
-4508 LVKTTE
+4508 
-4514 TIMGD
+4514 
-4519 REFDWRNTPF
+4519 
-4529 ANRFVKNADE
+4529 
-4539 RTEYKSLNEQ
+4539 
-4549 YFKLKDE
+4549 
-4556 MDVVKQQLKGFEK
+4556 
-4569 EADAGNE
+4569 
-4576 KYEKALLQLEDSKD
+4576 
-4590 YERLELFKDYEKEL
+4590 
-4604 KGLNDELKE
+4604 
-4613 LRMSPDYDK
+4613 
-4622 AEEKEL
+4622 
-4628 QKEIA
+4628 
-4633 EQQRQL
+4633 
-4639 LDEMRE
+4639 
-4645 IKK
+4645 

>member
-1 MSDRIKTLYGQLV
+1 MYVKLLTNNFLS
-14 RNGYDLGGYEKFNAA
+14 EKAVGK
-29 MHDSNRRRSLYNQ
+29 SES
-42 LVANRADLGGY
+42 
-53 EKFSSVVE
+53 K
-61 TAPRTTPSAPQKKRD
+61 D
-76 VVADTINML
+76 VHLAVL
-85 RTPSSQYTRP
+85 R
-95 QPSKSAGTFEMPSKY
+95 
-110 DVYHNM
+110 V
-116 PDAVKRYQTPTPLK
+116 L
-130 PEAVMPSVPSGAA
+130 PEVIR
-143 ESVWAAAD
+143 ESVDAERHAD
-151 KAAGAEVRKKVDE
+151 YRK
-164 GWSWDK
+164 
-170 ILRMLS
+170 
-176 SGASVTGGLGD
+176 
-187 DNAQAIETTSVA
+187 
-199 HLKTHDLQ
+199 
-207 KLSDQAWAALG
+207 
-218 SKQQQSI
+218 
-225 INDSYIYLKEQYPDA
+225 
-240 DDKALVDAARKMA
+240 
-253 RAKSDEQM
+253 
-261 YNLAVEKNMPKSV
+261 
-274 GEFFLRKAAAAS
+274 GE
-286 SFGSLSKGYAS
+286 
-297 MMAGTR
+297 
-303 GDMEAEDTA
+303 
-312 LQKYGAKHK
+312 
-321 VADIAGSVAGFAVDP
+321 
-336 LTYASGAVGGAAT
+336 
-349 KVTLWA
+349 
-355 GGKVLSEAAARKMS
+355 GGK
-369 QTLGGKLLLGAVSG
+369 
-383 AANFGTFEAG
+383 GTE
-393 GEALN
+393 
-398 QYKWGGTLNVDPETG
+398 
-413 RYVVGDFSLG
+413 
-423 KVASQMGH
+423 
-431 GLTMGGLTGA
+431 
-441 FGTWL
+441 
-446 GNVSTKAAQATSST
+446 
-460 LGKLGVRAG
+460 
-469 ELGVGLV
+469 
-476 GEGTIFATP
+476 
-485 EFISTYGDYNDV
+485 
-497 IKSVSDKNSPN
+497 
-508 YIADDKER
+508 
-516 SKYIAEL
+516 
-523 KAQRGE
+523 GE
-529 RMMDIW
+529 RRD
-535 QDNLAMIAGFKAQH
+535 
-549 AIKSA
+549 A
-554 GRTISELAASRR
+554 GRIVAVNQ
-566 GKVGFVER
+566 GKR
-574 MGRMLDGHPS
+574 
-584 LALSKEEQTELD
+584 
-596 KHGYGDLT
+596 
-604 QMVKE
+604 
-609 YKAYAQ
+609 
-615 KDGDLPYNK
+615 
-624 ITQLLND
+624 
-631 KNVSEAARAKMY
+631 
-643 YYVTGHSLPMS
+643 
-654 AVIASNVIDNGDKTY
+654 
-669 TVQSLGDNGVITS
+669 
-682 RTYGSRKRADYEK
+682 
-695 ARIDR
+695 
-700 QAELNGV
+700 
-707 AMAEQMFDNMDK
+707 
-719 AERLKAVCTRLAQDK
+719 
-734 GVSPETL
+734 
-741 LWLTRKDPKQMT
+741 
-753 AAEKRWIKEIE
+753 
-764 DAANEDAPQGE
+764 
-775 NATVRHIKGVI
+775 
-786 LDEYGVDVDKALRK
+786 
-800 AADSRTDAE
+800 
-809 KTAISAYN
+809 
-817 NELAQA
+817 
-823 VAERKNAISQGETT
+823 
-837 DAYRRG
+837 
-843 YEADTQGMRDAYVAQ
+843 
-858 MYEPS
+858 
-863 EDNAET
+863 
-869 LRGVESQIMESAK
+869 
-882 YQAALERDELT
+882 
-893 QMTHKDG
+893 
-900 SIHLATLKE
+900 
-909 KDKDGNGKQVYIVDG
+909 
-924 DIVMKEDGSGIDADA
+924 DGSGVDADA

-981 NARMQDTIQRGKD
+981 NARMQDTIQRSKD

-1041 KDVLQRIVN
+1041 NDVLQRIVN

-1059 RRDAEAGKRE
+1059 RRDAEASKRE
-1069 AEQDTESAPETATEG
+1069 AEQSTESAPETATEG
-1084 GQPLPEESSPKEE
+1084 GQSLPEEASPKE

-1145 VTPEELAAM
+1145 VTPEELATM
-1154 EYREESSPKAEE
+1154 EYKEPKEEPLTESENPRTIDTEE
-1166 TRLATEGS
+1166 PPISNA
-1174 SEKALERGEQPTEEH
+1174 APTEH

-1230 RVAEASLANAERK
+1230 KVAEASLANAERK

-1264 RENEAAVAE
+1264 KENEAAAAE

-1314 EERERAEAEEK
+1314 EERERAEKEEK
-1325 ARIEAEKK
+1325 TRIEAEKK

-1354 AEEERIAKQKAEE
+1354 AEEERKTKEEERKERDENGQPFVVSSDGTTTFGEITEDTGLTAAPIKLSEGVADEKGNGYGLRHIEARHGDQIRKAGFSSVEEFVKYVASNYDKHNIKIGKKRANGVQTYLIQAEDEHSNMLYVELSKDGSYWNVNSGGIFRKGYAEKKKDVGQNTEHPTSATTLQDKSFVQTDNDNGSQSADTHSDKQHPSADKGTTLAADQQ
-1367 KTEEAESDKEEAE
+1367 TSDKESTKKVADSEGENTLKAKIEAASA
-1380 KQMDDEEPK
+1380 DVNTEPTEA
-1389 PVGSGV
+1389 
-1395 FGNIYNQFKG
+1395 Q
-1405 KVKEAFDFLMKHKG
+1405 KEAGNYKKGHVQVGTFDITIEQPEGSIRRGTDADGKKWESKMHNTYGYFRGTEGVDGDHIDVFLSNDIDGWNGRKVFVVDQYNPDGTFDEHKVMLGFNDMDEAKSDYLANYEKGWENGRRIDISSTNIEDFEKWIDSSHRKTKPFSEYSSVNKETVATDKG
-1419 GDLLGVFHRKDV
+1419 GEK
-1431 GDIDLVW
+1431 
-1438 GDENGGLAH
+1438 
-1447 ILNKHVGEGKSFAN
+1447 
-1461 VDEAMSHIQNIIG
+1461 
-1474 TGKNDFEDGD
+1474 
-1484 KIVFRKGSE
+1484 
-1493 LVTVRKNFR
+1493 
-1502 EGGKKIADKNWVLTA
+1502 
-1517 YDKEAADN
+1517 
-1525 GNRVTT
+1525 
-1531 KVIEGKATPHT
+1531 P
-1542 ASIGKGSKKAEK
+1542 EK
-1554 KQKKQSVFDKAKEI
+1554 KQEKQSVFDKAKEI

-1574 KRKAEAEDDSAL
+1574 KRKAEAE
-1586 GQATRAVGKKKKVNL
+1586 
-1601 FKYTASKIISYP
+1601 
-1613 ALRGVHYAN
+1613 
-1622 GYAYASDGYIL
+1622 
-1633 FKEKADYPKE
+1633 
-1643 WEGTTRDK
+1643 
-1651 DGNLIDGKY
+1651 
-1660 PDTEKAI
+1660 
-1667 HRLVHIPDKE
+1667 
-1677 AVSLPSKE
+1677 
-1685 VLDFAI
+1685 
-1691 AASKK
+1691 
-1696 LKGEA
+1696 
-1701 IPVAIDGIFFNAV
+1701 
-1714 NLKKFLEAVASK
+1714 
-1726 GMDKVVYRHPMLY
+1726 
-1739 ATNGKDEIVMMPTVN
+1739 
-1754 TLEGALDIADRME
+1754 
-1767 SAGLP
+1767 
-1772 KEQIDAWKA
+1772 
-1781 HIEAADKK
+1781 
-1789 MSLEDFKKAVENAK
+1789 
-1803 KEGVRHT
+1803 
-1810 EAEKPKEQPLTE
+1810 KPKQKPLTE

-1845 EENGTIDAD
+1845 AENGTIDAD

-1876 AHGVRRMIG
+1876 AHGVKRMDG
-1885 GKFRA
+1885 GKFKA
-1890 LQKAAK
+1890 LQKAAM

-1907 IGKKRKLNAYAEG
+1907 IEKKRKLNAYAEG

-1935 NNNDALKRLAESLRG
+1935 NDKDALKRLAESLRG

-1960 AVVRMVEYFKNRG
+1960 AVARMVEYFKNRG

-1980 MKAADKLLAELES
+1980 MKAADKLLAEFES

-2001 EQVKPEGVDRSER
+2001 EQVKPEDVDRSVR
-2014 EGKKDDKTLY
+2014 E
-2024 GVHNISEDKLR
+2024 
-2035 KAMKLGG
+2035 
-2042 LANPSMAVVDKDKG
+2042 
-2056 THEGF
+2056 
-2061 GAISLIAPSS
+2061 
-2071 LVDKQTG
+2071 
-2078 HTAGTWITDAYT
+2078 
-2090 QRYPSVERVMS
+2090 
-2101 DKGYEKF
+2101 
-2108 KSWVDGLDF
+2108 
-2117 AEKEKKEIM
+2117 
-2126 RQATDAMESDK
+2126 
-2137 DLAWELMYLREKGVD
+2137 
-2152 VKGYTSE
+2152 
-2159 VDYPWEKIIE
+2159 
-2169 EYPSVEDII
+2169 
-2178 KAMDHNAELKETV
+2178 
-2191 TKLAKVEITVP
+2191 
-2202 IYKAVSA
+2202 
-2209 DVRRRFKEETG
+2209 
-2220 ENASP
+2220 
-2225 LNPIIRKRTHD
+2225 
-2236 IYNRD
+2236 
-2241 YAPKLLDENGMPKAS
+2241 
-2256 DVRKVIGQMVEK
+2256 
-2268 YNATKKVDFNKSK
+2268 
-2281 SKASTYVH
+2281 
-2289 DNGLYADYLKWQ
+2289 
-2301 EGKLEE
+2301 
-2307 FGTQGRIFRGYK
+2307 
-2319 NDGTRKYVP
+2319 
-2328 ETLSNVSKA
+2328 
-2337 MKEESQGQ
+2337 
-2345 TNGSEYTSFGSFIA
+2345 
-2359 KLAPRVDSKEEMRG
+2359 
-2373 SKSRL
+2373 
-2378 DADEAKQE
+2378 
-2386 FYEKWESTYYDLAKE
+2386 
-2401 LHSDVFS
+2401 
-2408 GEARLHDIVLQ
+2408 
-2419 SDPKRYAKKEYGI
+2419 
-2432 TLSPSFLKRLE
+2432 
-2443 ALKKAIREDLKSAY
+2443 
-2457 FETKFERPVM
+2457 
-2467 LNEFAAAVVPK
+2467 
-2478 GIGDDVRKGLED
+2478 
-2490 AGLVLY
+2490 
-2496 EYDPAKKGDRE
+2496 
-2507 RAANEASASDGI
+2507 
-2519 RFNRSE
+2519 NRSE

-2580 EADKAEEASTRL
+2580 EADKAEEVSTRL

-2597 ARRMEGA
+2597 ARRMEEA
-2604 EKDAKAIK
+2604 KKDAKTIK
-2612 MATGWERGT
+2612 MATGWERGS

-2633 LKPFEEWMNK
+2633 PKPFEEWMDK

-2652 DSDSGLFEMYPELK
+2652 DSDSGLFEMYPKLK

-2702 PSNREKIDGILH
+2702 PSNREKINGILH

-2740 RPDAPVGKLREMEEA
+2740 RPDAPIGKLIEMEEA

-2818 RIGMTEEERKASL
+2818 RIGMTEEERRASL

-2858 RTADGE
+2858 RTAGGE

-2959 ADGDGGVFTKAKAMA
+2959 AEGDGGVFTKAKAIE
-2974 ALENVKNA
+2974 ALERVKEA

-2989 VARMFGINRYRSAE
+2989 VARMFGVNRYRSAE

-3010 KDLLDSKNPMKDES
+3010 RDLLDSKNPMKDES

-3053 KGAIDPK
+3053 KGVIDPK

-3181 TADYG
+3181 AADYG

-3371 QNLEERTR
+3371 QNLDERTR
-3379 AMGSRVEKRMA
+3379 AMRSDEIDRKYPNWLDGTTTDSGRHSTQVEGTR
-3390 DVAQKLEGKELSM
+3390 
-3403 EQKAVVD
+3403 
-3410 VFSGKSD
+3410 
-3417 NQKFSVERED
+3417 R
-3427 GKKQT
+3427 T
-3432 YLLKQGNEEKAGA
+3432 YNKVG
-3445 KHSLYRHYGTN
+3445 
-3456 TGVITADDVLKIPQ
+3456 DW
-3470 VLERGERIEKA
+3470 IEKN
-3481 KGGKKM
+3481 
-3487 AVYTMDVDGA
+3487 
-3497 KFTVY
+3497 
-3502 TRIGKDY
+3502 IGKDVKILDASSGLGY
-3509 ETIDDFYSN
+3509 GTADLKKRGFNIEDVEPYQSEERKKNNPATYSSYDDIPKDYDVIISN
-3518 KKGSERYVLRNTD
+3518 AVLNVIPDNWRRDVLHNMADHLKPGGIMFINTRK
-3531 GVNNT
+3531 
-3536 PEGAHN
+3536 A
-3542 PDSEPSAKVEDK
+3542 
-3554 SESPKLFGEEII
+3554 GEERSIKDKI
-3566 DDGKKGSDSTD
+3566 ELDSPQEVLVKRNGKIASYQRFFAPKELKEWVEKELGNGYEVETANDNNSGTKGLAAVVVKKTDADID

-3588 KPRYSRKPGES
+3588 KPRFSRKPGES

-3781 SIQSQIDAIDEQME
+3781 SIQSQIDAIDEQMKA
-3795 VTDNQLLLHYLG
+3795 TDDQLLLRKLG

-3827 IRKAFESNP
+3827 IRKAFESDPN
-3836 SHDRSD
+3836 HNLSD

-3975 EWKPVFPDNIDAND
+3975 EWKPVFPDNIGAND
-3989 SASVVAQKMKAF
+3989 SASVVAKKMEAF
-4001 EDKME
+4001 EDKMK
-4006 QRAENFPNLVIR
+4006 QMAEKHPDLVQR

-4069 DTDLTGAIG
+4069 DTDLTGAVG

-4127 GFFNLN
+4127 GSFNLN

-4255 GSGSKFMGA
+4255 GSGRNWWKDNVGTSRFYDTEIGLVEINRASVGSSLAHRYSQVKLDVITSLA
-4264 EGQTKAG
+4264 EGFN
-4271 NAAAFVSG
+4271 NAVYFGSM
-4279 AGRGLYIFWN
+4279 
-4289 AGLQG
+4289 QD
-4294 LTNFSR
+4294 FSR
-4300 QIGRHPGRALTLAS
+4300 QEGVKSHYFAYPIN
-4314 LLFGFGALMS
+4314 
-4324 YLGNRDDDDENNYFN
+4324 YNGNRNYVF
-4339 LPKYIRRSNV
+4339 
-4349 CYKIGDLF
+4349 C
-4357 VTIPLPVEYRAF
+4357 RAMQDANKSRLYVHEVF
-4369 YGLGEL
+4369 L
-4375 ASSTLAGKE
+4375 ADNIEKGNTLQTAASQPHG
-4384 DGTTKDIAKE
+4384 GITLYKDILANVLAANVTNDSE
-4394 AVSQV
+4394 TS
-4399 SQLFP
+4399 
-4404 IDFVEG
+4404 
-4410 GGGLHALIPSAV
+4410 
-4422 KPIVEAETNTAWTG
+4422 KPC
-4436 LPIYKD
+4436 
-4442 NDFNK
+4442 
-4447 NMPEYTKVYK
+4447 
-4457 TANGY
+4457 
-4462 LVEIARALNDATGGN
+4462 
-4477 KYKKGFIDINP
+4477 
-4488 AKMEYVLK
+4488 
-4496 GMLGGAFSFPDK
+4496 FSRKPG
-4508 LVKTTE
+4508 E
-4514 TIMGD
+4514 SI
-4519 REFDWRNTPF
+4519 FDY
-4529 ANRFVKNADE
+4529 A
-4539 RTEYKSLNEQ
+4539 S
-4549 YFKLKDE
+4549 
-4556 MDVVKQQLKGFEK
+4556 
-4569 EADAGNE
+4569 
-4576 KYEKALLQLEDSKD
+4576 
-4590 YERLELFKDYEKEL
+4590 
-4604 KGLNDELKE
+4604 
-4613 LRMSPDYDK
+4613 RMSEDVDRSVC
-4622 AEEKEL
+4622 EG
-4628 QKEIA
+4628 
-4633 EQQRQL
+4633 R
-4639 LDEMRE
+4639 
-4645 IKK
+4645 

>member
-1 MSDRIKTLYGQLV
+1 MYVKLLTNNFLS
-14 RNGYDLGGYEKFNAA
+14 EKAVGK
-29 MHDSNRRRSLYNQ
+29 SES
-42 LVANRADLGGY
+42 
-53 EKFSSVVE
+53 K
-61 TAPRTTPSAPQKKRD
+61 D
-76 VVADTINML
+76 VHLAVL
-85 RTPSSQYTRP
+85 R
-95 QPSKSAGTFEMPSKY
+95 
-110 DVYHNM
+110 V
-116 PDAVKRYQTPTPLK
+116 L
-130 PEAVMPSVPSGAA
+130 PEVIR
-143 ESVWAAAD
+143 ESVDAERHAD
-151 KAAGAEVRKKVDE
+151 YRK
-164 GWSWDK
+164 
-170 ILRMLS
+170 
-176 SGASVTGGLGD
+176 
-187 DNAQAIETTSVA
+187 
-199 HLKTHDLQ
+199 
-207 KLSDQAWAALG
+207 
-218 SKQQQSI
+218 
-225 INDSYIYLKEQYPDA
+225 
-240 DDKALVDAARKMA
+240 
-253 RAKSDEQM
+253 
-261 YNLAVEKNMPKSV
+261 
-274 GEFFLRKAAAAS
+274 GE
-286 SFGSLSKGYAS
+286 
-297 MMAGTR
+297 
-303 GDMEAEDTA
+303 
-312 LQKYGAKHK
+312 
-321 VADIAGSVAGFAVDP
+321 
-336 LTYASGAVGGAAT
+336 
-349 KVTLWA
+349 
-355 GGKVLSEAAARKMS
+355 GGK
-369 QTLGGKLLLGAVSG
+369 
-383 AANFGTFEAG
+383 GTE
-393 GEALN
+393 
-398 QYKWGGTLNVDPETG
+398 
-413 RYVVGDFSLG
+413 
-423 KVASQMGH
+423 
-431 GLTMGGLTGA
+431 
-441 FGTWL
+441 
-446 GNVSTKAAQATSST
+446 
-460 LGKLGVRAG
+460 
-469 ELGVGLV
+469 
-476 GEGTIFATP
+476 
-485 EFISTYGDYNDV
+485 
-497 IKSVSDKNSPN
+497 
-508 YIADDKER
+508 
-516 SKYIAEL
+516 
-523 KAQRGE
+523 GE
-529 RMMDIW
+529 RRD
-535 QDNLAMIAGFKAQH
+535 
-549 AIKSA
+549 A
-554 GRTISELAASRR
+554 GRIVAVNQ
-566 GKVGFVER
+566 GKR
-574 MGRMLDGHPS
+574 
-584 LALSKEEQTELD
+584 
-596 KHGYGDLT
+596 
-604 QMVKE
+604 
-609 YKAYAQ
+609 
-615 KDGDLPYNK
+615 
-624 ITQLLND
+624 
-631 KNVSEAARAKMY
+631 
-643 YYVTGHSLPMS
+643 
-654 AVIASNVIDNGDKTY
+654 
-669 TVQSLGDNGVITS
+669 
-682 RTYGSRKRADYEK
+682 
-695 ARIDR
+695 
-700 QAELNGV
+700 
-707 AMAEQMFDNMDK
+707 
-719 AERLKAVCTRLAQDK
+719 
-734 GVSPETL
+734 
-741 LWLTRKDPKQMT
+741 
-753 AAEKRWIKEIE
+753 
-764 DAANEDAPQGE
+764 
-775 NATVRHIKGVI
+775 
-786 LDEYGVDVDKALRK
+786 
-800 AADSRTDAE
+800 
-809 KTAISAYN
+809 
-817 NELAQA
+817 
-823 VAERKNAISQGETT
+823 
-837 DAYRRG
+837 
-843 YEADTQGMRDAYVAQ
+843 
-858 MYEPS
+858 
-863 EDNAET
+863 
-869 LRGVESQIMESAK
+869 
-882 YQAALERDELT
+882 
-893 QMTHKDG
+893 
-900 SIHLATLKE
+900 
-909 KDKDGNGKQVYIVDG
+909 
-924 DIVMKEDGSGIDADA
+924 DGSGVDADA
-939 SSKSVIIYDPAT
+939 SSKSVIVYDPAT

-981 NARMQDTIQRGKD
+981 NAHMQDTIQRSKD

-1059 RRDAEAGKRE
+1059 RRDAEASKRE
-1069 AEQDTESAPETATEG
+1069 AEQGTESAQETATEG
-1084 GQPLPEESSPKEE
+1084 GQPLPEEASPKEE

-1154 EYREESSPKAEE
+1154 EYREEPSPKAEE
-1166 TRLATEGS
+1166 TRLATEDS
-1174 SEKALERGEQPTEEH
+1174 SDKALERGAQPTEEH
-1189 TPTALERI
+1189 APTALERI

-1230 RVAEASLANAERK
+1230 KVAEASLANAERK

-1249 LKEKGE
+1249 LKEEGE
-1255 TPEELLRSI
+1255 TPEELLQSI
-1264 RENEAAVAE
+1264 KENEAAVAE

-1294 AKAEA
+1294 SKAEV
-1299 ERIATEKAEAERKAA
+1299 ERIERKAA
-1314 EERERAEAEEK
+1314 EERERAEKEEK

-1354 AEEERIAKQKAEE
+1354 AEEER
-1367 KTEEAESDKEEAE
+1367 KTKEEE
-1380 KQMDDEEPK
+1380 RNE
-1389 PVGSGV
+1389 
-1395 FGNIYNQFKG
+1395 
-1405 KVKEAFDFLMKHKG
+1405 
-1419 GDLLGVFHRKDV
+1419 R
-1431 GDIDLVW
+1431 
-1438 GDENGGLAH
+1438 DENGQPFVVSSDGTTTFGEITEDTGLTAAPIKLSEGVADEKGNGYGLRH
-1447 ILNKHVGEGKSFAN
+1447 IEARYGDQIRKAGFSSVEEFIEQVAKNYDVIKEGSDRNGNKTYRLLLTDKHNNTLMIELSKDGSYWNVNTAGVFKKSYGKDKKEVYNRHTTVKQSAETAETSQADEHSGTQSTSRMNVPTTSTDKGSEISEEKQGKEQGKRNVVDVDNPQSWVGHTFTGIKGLFKGQQFVCEGL
-1461 VDEAMSHIQNIIG
+1461 
-1474 TGKNDFEDGD
+1474 DGD
-1484 KIVFRKGSE
+1484 KAVFHLKTADDDFKFSITKMRDMFARGWLRVENADLKRGNESVFDIAAAIAKKEEKEAAERQERMDGYTADMPPMRRARVRKTLGKELNYRNFGVMTEGEFVESMVAAGGIVTADFHNGKMRRLIDINDGELGHLKYPVSKAAADYAVYLGAKVNESE
-1493 LVTVRKNFR
+1493 LVNAKTEARMHEIRRKYADEDERGMFDNEEWLDR
-1502 EGGKKIADKNWVLTA
+1502 EIGNSSRDKRKQERYEDLTEYKKL
-1517 YDKEAADN
+1517 KEERDAKFNAHM
-1525 GNRVTT
+1525 
-1531 KVIEGKATPHT
+1531 KEL
-1542 ASIGKGSKKAEK
+1542 EK
-1554 KQKKQSVFDKAKEI
+1554 KQEKQSVFDKAKEI

-1574 KRKAEAEDDSAL
+1574 KRKAEAE
-1586 GQATRAVGKKKKVNL
+1586 
-1601 FKYTASKIISYP
+1601 
-1613 ALRGVHYAN
+1613 
-1622 GYAYASDGYIL
+1622 
-1633 FKEKADYPKE
+1633 
-1643 WEGTTRDK
+1643 
-1651 DGNLIDGKY
+1651 
-1660 PDTEKAI
+1660 
-1667 HRLVHIPDKE
+1667 
-1677 AVSLPSKE
+1677 
-1685 VLDFAI
+1685 
-1691 AASKK
+1691 
-1696 LKGEA
+1696 
-1701 IPVAIDGIFFNAV
+1701 
-1714 NLKKFLEAVASK
+1714 
-1726 GMDKVVYRHPMLY
+1726 
-1739 ATNGKDEIVMMPTVN
+1739 
-1754 TLEGALDIADRME
+1754 
-1767 SAGLP
+1767 
-1772 KEQIDAWKA
+1772 
-1781 HIEAADKK
+1781 ADK
-1789 MSLEDFKKAVENAK
+1789 
-1803 KEGVRHT
+1803 
-1810 EAEKPKEQPLTE
+1810 PKQKPLTE

-1876 AHGVRRMIG
+1876 AHGVKQMDG
-1885 GKFRA
+1885 GKFKA
-1890 LQKAAK
+1890 LQKAAM

-1907 IGKKRKLNAYAEG
+1907 IEKKHKLNAYAEG

-1935 NNNDALKRLAESLRG
+1935 NDKEALKRLAESLRG

-1960 AVVRMVEYFKNRG
+1960 AVAKMVEYFKNRG

-1980 MKAADKLLAELES
+1980 MKAADRLLAEFES
-1993 ALKEGVAP
+1993 ALKEDVSP
-2001 EQVKPEGVDRSER
+2001 EQVKPEGVDRSVR
-2014 EGKKDDKTLY
+2014 E
-2024 GVHNISEDKLR
+2024 SEDEPENKRR
-2035 KAMKLGG
+2035 K
-2042 LANPSMAVVDKDKG
+2042 
-2056 THEGF
+2056 
-2061 GAISLIAPSS
+2061 
-2071 LVDKQTG
+2071 
-2078 HTAGTWITDAYT
+2078 
-2090 QRYPSVERVMS
+2090 
-2101 DKGYEKF
+2101 
-2108 KSWVDGLDF
+2108 DF
-2117 AEKEKKEIM
+2117 AERFGVDESYVSDYANGMAQKNTGKAARARRSMERQIYLANAGKTSKLSDIAKSLKPFRAALKEAFGDLDALIDEYRKLFEKERNMMEAARKKAEEEAAARKRHLDELSLLTDGQIDSRYAEALEKGDETEAREM
-2126 RQATDAMESDK
+2126 LDEVARRKGYGDENNEYRMQHRAPSNPGYESDEARRNDIENGPDVNLEDIALGYNRQPDDYFTNPRVYGNDTPHGRESTDAVANALSSI
-2137 DLAWELMYLREKGVD
+2137 RQGGRD
-2152 VKGYTSE
+2152 V
-2159 VDYPWEKIIE
+2159 
-2169 EYPSVEDII
+2169 
-2178 KAMDHNAELKETV
+2178 TV
-2191 TKLAKVEITVP
+2191 KVNRAVP
-2202 IYKAVSA
+2202 TTMK
-2209 DVRRRFKEETG
+2209 
-2220 ENASP
+2220 
-2225 LNPIIRKRTHD
+2225 
-2236 IYNRD
+2236 
-2241 YAPKLLDENGMPKAS
+2241 
-2256 DVRKVIGQMVEK
+2256 
-2268 YNATKKVDFNKSK
+2268 
-2281 SKASTYVH
+2281 
-2289 DNGLYADYLKWQ
+2289 
-2301 EGKLEE
+2301 EGKLRNGDWVTLSRRYAEMHGNHALNGKYRIMEDEVPAKDIWWDGNDVNE
-2307 FGTQGRIFRGYK
+2307 FGYDNGEDYKYK
-2319 NDGTRKYVP
+2319 NVKNNRKSDDLVTRDDKG
-2328 ETLSNVSKA
+2328 NVIPPSKRFNQRKADERYSRRESKA
-2337 MKEESQGQ
+2337 
-2345 TNGSEYTSFGSFIA
+2345 
-2359 KLAPRVDSKEEMRG
+2359 
-2373 SKSRL
+2373 
-2378 DADEAKQE
+2378 
-2386 FYEKWESTYYDLAKE
+2386 
-2401 LHSDVFS
+2401 
-2408 GEARLHDIVLQ
+2408 
-2419 SDPKRYAKKEYGI
+2419 
-2432 TLSPSFLKRLE
+2432 
-2443 ALKKAIREDLKSAY
+2443 
-2457 FETKFERPVM
+2457 
-2467 LNEFAAAVVPK
+2467 
-2478 GIGDDVRKGLED
+2478 
-2490 AGLVLY
+2490 
-2496 EYDPAKKGDRE
+2496 
-2507 RAANEASASDGI
+2507 
-2519 RFNRSE
+2519 
-2525 KTELT
+2525 LT

-2565 NERTRNMF
+2565 NERTRESRKRRSA
-2573 VGEKGAT
+2573 V
-2580 EADKAEEASTRL
+2580 AEERLRVGNTIDEAMAAATHLTKEEARAMRREWERKFKEETKELYGRVLSGNFDDVTLRLIDEFIDKSTPNNPYERPISKRL
-2592 DNLSV
+2592 PTRALQKMRGGERTGSV
-2597 ARRMEGA
+2597 DALFSRICESTVGKDGKTLPRA
-2604 EKDAKAIK
+2604 ERERAIEEK
-2612 MATGWERGT
+2612 KKELLKKWAIATGNWHTDIADFTDQREPIGSGT
-2621 DGKWRYETSDIK
+2621 DSDVYLGKDGKSVIKVSKGKPYGKRFCPDVDNVALFNSVFRNSAYTIVGYGEVDGKFVRFLKQPIVDFTSSTP
-2633 LKPFEEWMNK
+2633 LTEGERVAYME
-2643 KNLKLGDII
+2643 KLGFKPINKENTAFSNGEII
-2652 DSDSGLFEMYPELK
+2652 ASDLQKSNIVKDKQGNVRVIDADMKLHTK
-2666 DFKVTRGK
+2666 DFGGK
-2674 GKSTNAAIYTGL
+2674 
-2686 GKIEINFSKFK
+2686 FS
-2697 PYMSI
+2697 Y
-2702 PSNREKIDGILH
+2702 
-2714 RVINHEIQHAIQD
+2714 
-2727 SEGFAQGVSPNAF
+2727 
-2740 RPDAPVGKLREMEEA
+2740 PDAETDTRT
-2755 DGRMVERYNAM
+2755 DGV
-2766 SYTEK
+2766 
-2771 ALGEGVRLKERI
+2771 
-2783 LENRKEYNALA
+2783 
-2794 SKYRFG
+2794 
-2800 MDGYTRAAGEVE
+2800 
-2812 ARNTEK
+2812 
-2818 RIGMTEEERKASL
+2818 
-2831 ASETEDVAREDQI
+2831 
-2844 LLGVD
+2844 
-2849 NADGEQRFL
+2849 QRFL

-2874 YLDPKVATSETA
+2874 YLDPKVATAETA

-2959 ADGDGGVFTKAKAMA
+2959 AEGEGGVFTKAKAIET
-2974 ALENVKNA
+2974 LERVKEA

-3053 KGAIDPK
+3053 KGVIDPK

-3093 LVGAVDGGE
+3093 LVGAVYGGE

-3181 TADYG
+3181 AADYG

-3290 IIIMPDGRVLKA
+3290 IIIMPDGMVLKA

-3410 VFSGKSD
+3410 VFSGEKD
-3417 NQKFSVERED
+3417 NQKFSVERN
-3427 GKKQT
+3427 GVKQQF
-3432 YLLKQGNEEKAGA
+3432 LLKQGQEDKAGA

-3456 TGVITADDVLKIPQ
+3456 TGVITAADVLKIPQ

-3497 KFTVY
+3497 KYTVL
-3502 TRIGKDY
+3502 TRVGKNN
-3509 ETIDDFYSN
+3509 EIVDDFYSN
-3518 KKGSERYVLRNTD
+3518 KKGSESSVYRNVENID
-3531 GVNNT
+3531 NT
-3536 PEGAHN
+3536 PEGARRK
-3542 PDSEPSAKVEDK
+3542 DSEPSAKVEDK

-3588 KPRYSRKPGES
+3588 KPRFSRKPGES

-3741 DKYQKANP
+3741 DKYQKANS

-3795 VTDNQLLLHYLG
+3795 ATDNQLLLRYLG

-3827 IRKAFESNP
+3827 IRKTFENNP

-3975 EWKPVFPDNIDAND
+3975 EWKPVFPDNIGAND
-3989 SASVVAQKMKAF
+3989 SASVVAKKMEAF
-4001 EDKME
+4001 EDKMK
-4006 QRAENFPNLVIR
+4006 QMAEKHPDLVQR

-4069 DTDLTGAIG
+4069 DTDLTGAVG

-4127 GFFNLN
+4127 GSFNLN

-4206 GLSDAVDFANRAVE
+4206 GLSDAVDFANRVVE

-4255 GSGSKFMGA
+4255 GSGRNWWKDNVGTSRFYDTEIGLVEINRASVGSSLAHRYSQVKLDVITSLA
-4264 EGQTKAG
+4264 EGFN
-4271 NAAAFVSG
+4271 NAVYFGSM
-4279 AGRGLYIFWN
+4279 
-4289 AGLQG
+4289 QD
-4294 LTNFSR
+4294 FSR
-4300 QIGRHPGRALTLAS
+4300 QEGVKSHYFAYPINYNENRNYVFCRAMQDANKSRLYVHEVFLADNIEKGNTLQTAAS
-4314 LLFGFGALMS
+4314 QPHRG
-4324 YLGNRDDDDENNYFN
+4324 
-4339 LPKYIRRSNV
+4339 I
-4349 CYKIGDLF
+4349 
-4357 VTIPLPVEYRAF
+4357 
-4369 YGLGEL
+4369 
-4375 ASSTLAGKE
+4375 TLY
-4384 DGTTKDIAKE
+4384 KDILANVLAANVTNDSETSKPCFSRKPGE
-4394 AVSQV
+4394 SIFDYASRVSEDV
-4399 SQLFP
+4399 DRS
-4404 IDFVEG
+4404 VCEG
-4410 GGGLHALIPSAV
+4410 
-4422 KPIVEAETNTAWTG
+4422 
-4436 LPIYKD
+4436 
-4442 NDFNK
+4442 
-4447 NMPEYTKVYK
+4447 
-4457 TANGY
+4457 
-4462 LVEIARALNDATGGN
+4462 R
-4477 KYKKGFIDINP
+4477 
-4488 AKMEYVLK
+4488 
-4496 GMLGGAFSFPDK
+4496 
-4508 LVKTTE
+4508 
-4514 TIMGD
+4514 
-4519 REFDWRNTPF
+4519 
-4529 ANRFVKNADE
+4529 
-4539 RTEYKSLNEQ
+4539 
-4549 YFKLKDE
+4549 
-4556 MDVVKQQLKGFEK
+4556 
-4569 EADAGNE
+4569 
-4576 KYEKALLQLEDSKD
+4576 
-4590 YERLELFKDYEKEL
+4590 
-4604 KGLNDELKE
+4604 
-4613 LRMSPDYDK
+4613 
-4622 AEEKEL
+4622 
-4628 QKEIA
+4628 
-4633 EQQRQL
+4633 
-4639 LDEMRE
+4639 
-4645 IKK
+4645 

>member
-1 MSDRIKTLYGQLV
+1 MCILQCL
-14 RNGYDLGGYEKFNAA
+14 GYC
-29 MHDSNRRRSLYNQ
+29 
-42 LVANRADLGGY
+42 
-53 EKFSSVVE
+53 
-61 TAPRTTPSAPQKKRD
+61 
-76 VVADTINML
+76 
-85 RTPSSQYTRP
+85 
-95 QPSKSAGTFEMPSKY
+95 
-110 DVYHNM
+110 
-116 PDAVKRYQTPTPLK
+116 
-130 PEAVMPSVPSGAA
+130 
-143 ESVWAAAD
+143 
-151 KAAGAEVRKKVDE
+151 
-164 GWSWDK
+164 
-170 ILRMLS
+170 
-176 SGASVTGGLGD
+176 
-187 DNAQAIETTSVA
+187 
-199 HLKTHDLQ
+199 
-207 KLSDQAWAALG
+207 
-218 SKQQQSI
+218 
-225 INDSYIYLKEQYPDA
+225 
-240 DDKALVDAARKMA
+240 
-253 RAKSDEQM
+253 
-261 YNLAVEKNMPKSV
+261 PKS
-274 GEFFLRKAAAAS
+274 
-286 SFGSLSKGYAS
+286 
-297 MMAGTR
+297 
-303 GDMEAEDTA
+303 
-312 LQKYGAKHK
+312 
-321 VADIAGSVAGFAVDP
+321 
-336 LTYASGAVGGAAT
+336 
-349 KVTLWA
+349 
-355 GGKVLSEAAARKMS
+355 
-369 QTLGGKLLLGAVSG
+369 
-383 AANFGTFEAG
+383 
-393 GEALN
+393 
-398 QYKWGGTLNVDPETG
+398 
-413 RYVVGDFSLG
+413 YVRV
-423 KVASQMGH
+423 
-431 GLTMGGLTGA
+431 
-441 FGTWL
+441 
-446 GNVSTKAAQATSST
+446 
-460 LGKLGVRAG
+460 
-469 ELGVGLV
+469 
-476 GEGTIFATP
+476 
-485 EFISTYGDYNDV
+485 
-497 IKSVSDKNSPN
+497 
-508 YIADDKER
+508 
-516 SKYIAEL
+516 
-523 KAQRGE
+523 
-529 RMMDIW
+529 
-535 QDNLAMIAGFKAQH
+535 
-549 AIKSA
+549 
-554 GRTISELAASRR
+554 
-566 GKVGFVER
+566 
-574 MGRMLDGHPS
+574 
-584 LALSKEEQTELD
+584 
-596 KHGYGDLT
+596 LT
-604 QMVKE
+604 QSNT
-609 YKAYAQ
+609 
-615 KDGDLPYNK
+615 LT
-624 ITQLLND
+624 I
-631 KNVSEAARAKMY
+631 AR
-643 YYVTGHSLPMS
+643 
-654 AVIASNVIDNGDKTY
+654 
-669 TVQSLGDNGVITS
+669 
-682 RTYGSRKRADYEK
+682 
-695 ARIDR
+695 
-700 QAELNGV
+700 
-707 AMAEQMFDNMDK
+707 
-719 AERLKAVCTRLAQDK
+719 
-734 GVSPETL
+734 
-741 LWLTRKDPKQMT
+741 
-753 AAEKRWIKEIE
+753 
-764 DAANEDAPQGE
+764 
-775 NATVRHIKGVI
+775 
-786 LDEYGVDVDKALRK
+786 
-800 AADSRTDAE
+800 
-809 KTAISAYN
+809 
-817 NELAQA
+817 
-823 VAERKNAISQGETT
+823 
-837 DAYRRG
+837 
-843 YEADTQGMRDAYVAQ
+843 
-858 MYEPS
+858 
-863 EDNAET
+863 
-869 LRGVESQIMESAK
+869 
-882 YQAALERDELT
+882 
-893 QMTHKDG
+893 
-900 SIHLATLKE
+900 
-909 KDKDGNGKQVYIVDG
+909 
-924 DIVMKEDGSGIDADA
+924 
-939 SSKSVIIYDPAT
+939 
-951 GEKKMVSPTAVD
+951 
-963 GIESLGE
+963 
-970 VKTAEQ
+970 
-976 REAEI
+976 
-981 NARMQDTIQRGKD
+981 
-994 WLEGNVAN
+994 
-1002 PVGMQIQLGDGR
+1002 
-1014 IATIEAMHEDGK
+1014 
-1026 SAIATLPDGT
+1026 
-1036 QFLVP
+1036 
-1041 KDVLQRIVN
+1041 
-1050 NGQYADYKA
+1050 
-1059 RRDAEAGKRE
+1059 
-1069 AEQDTESAPETATEG
+1069 
-1084 GQPLPEESSPKEE
+1084 
-1097 ESREYAQGDVFDV
+1097 
-1110 VVDGNKMHAEIVSP
+1110 
-1124 KDADGRFVV
+1124 
-1133 NVDDGESMRTLY
+1133 
-1145 VTPEELAAM
+1145 
-1154 EYREESSPKAEE
+1154 
-1166 TRLATEGS
+1166 
-1174 SEKALERGEQPTEEH
+1174 
-1189 TPTALERI
+1189 
-1197 PRDEKGNA
+1197 
-1205 QFHDVDTETAWDGL
+1205 
-1219 VEMSGNEETAH
+1219 
-1230 RVAEASLANAERK
+1230 

-1249 LKEKGE
+1249 LKEEGE

-1264 RENEAAVAE
+1264 KENEAVVAE
-1273 AQRTVDAWK
+1273 AQRVVDAWK

-1287 KSRREEA
+1287 KTRREEA

-1314 EERERAEAEEK
+1314 EERERAEAEE
-1325 ARIEAEKK
+1325 
-1333 EAERIAAE
+1333 
-1341 KAEEEARV
+1341 EARV

-1354 AEEERIAKQKAEE
+1354 AEEERIAKQKTEE
-1367 KTEEAESDKEEAE
+1367 KTAEAESDKEEAE
-1380 KQMDDEEPK
+1380 KRMDDEEPK
-1389 PVGSGV
+1389 PLGSGV

-1438 GDENGGLAH
+1438 GDHGGGLAH
-1447 ILNKHVGEGKSFAN
+1447 IIRRHIIEQNDFKN
-1461 VDEAMSHIQNIIG
+1461 VDEIQKVI
-1474 TGKNDFEDGD
+1474 EDVIRNGLIVRENKD
-1484 KIVFRKGSE
+1484 KINIEYNGYRVSIKKTIRDSKGSVVENKNWIVTAFDKSKPKHEKRNPSSSETLTTPSANQKADGVTLPSNEDSIDKGSE
-1493 LVTVRKNFR
+1493 K
-1502 EGGKKIADKNWVLTA
+1502 
-1517 YDKEAADN
+1517 
-1525 GNRVTT
+1525 
-1531 KVIEGKATPHT
+1531 P
-1542 ASIGKGSKKAEK
+1542 EK
-1554 KQKKQSVFDKAKEI
+1554 KQEKQSVFDKAKEI

-1574 KRKAEAEDDSAL
+1574 KRKAEAEDDSVL

-1677 AVSLPSKE
+1677 VESLPSKE

-1691 AASKK
+1691 AAGKK
-1696 LKGEA
+1696 LKRET
-1701 IPVAIDGIFFNAV
+1701 IPVAVDGIFFNAV

-1739 ATNGKDEIVMMPTVN
+1739 ATNGKDEIVMMSTVN

-1772 KEQIDAWKA
+1772 KEQIDAWKE

-1789 MSLEDFKKAVENAK
+1789 MSFDDFKKAVENAK
-1803 KEGVRHT
+1803 KEGVRPT
-1810 EAEKPKEQPLTE
+1810 EADKQESKAEAEKQKVDKQGNPI
-1822 AERKDAEEV
+1822 DAEGRLITEKV
-1831 AGALGYRV
+1831 EDISDLSDDDFNNPTRSVELPKIPKNVDDALGANGRPVIIKKNIFEKNGKSHGFTPKQSRKILGDALYNPDIV
-1839 EWVDTM
+1839 GQSQPSTKKTHWVAIKVD
-1845 EENGTIDAD
+1845 EKSPITILEVNDG
-1854 KKVIRIAKDAENPLV
+1854 KDNV
-1869 QVLGHEV
+1869 
-1876 AHGVRRMIG
+1876 
-1885 GKFRA
+1885 
-1890 LQKAAK
+1890 
-1896 EVVGEKEWNER
+1896 EVVGWYTLDARNLER
-1907 IGKKRKLNAYAEG
+1907 IKRQA
-1920 KLAEEV
+1920 
-1926 TCDIVGEAL
+1926 
-1935 NNNDALKRLAESLRG
+1935 
-1950 ERGILARLRD
+1950 
-1960 AVVRMVEYFKNRG
+1960 
-1973 DKEGVRR
+1973 
-1980 MKAADKLLAELES
+1980 
-1993 ALKEGVAP
+1993 
-2001 EQVKPEGVDRSER
+2001 ER
-2014 EGKKDDKTLY
+2014 EGGELL
-2024 GVHNISEDKLR
+2024 VLS
-2035 KAMKLGG
+2035 
-2042 LANPSMAVVDKDKG
+2042 PKDKV
-2056 THEGF
+2056 E
-2061 GAISLIAPSS
+2061 SLPTPTSG
-2071 LVDKQTG
+2071 LPT
-2078 HTAGTWITDAYT
+2078 
-2090 QRYPSVERVMS
+2090 
-2101 DKGYEKF
+2101 DKGSEVGGEKQE
-2108 KSWVDGLDF
+2108 
-2117 AEKEKKEIM
+2117 AEKKRPAPIAERIEDVGEKIGDARKDVWKEIIA
-2126 RQATDAMESDK
+2126 RIKNKKQ
-2137 DLAWELMYLREKGVD
+2137 G
-2152 VKGYTSE
+2152 
-2159 VDYPWEKIIE
+2159 IE
-2169 EYPSVEDII
+2169 
-2178 KAMDHNAELKETV
+2178 
-2191 TKLAKVEITVP
+2191 
-2202 IYKAVSA
+2202 
-2209 DVRRRFKEETG
+2209 
-2220 ENASP
+2220 
-2225 LNPIIRKRTHD
+2225 
-2236 IYNRD
+2236 
-2241 YAPKLLDENGMPKAS
+2241 
-2256 DVRKVIGQMVEK
+2256 
-2268 YNATKKVDFNKSK
+2268 
-2281 SKASTYVH
+2281 
-2289 DNGLYADYLKWQ
+2289 
-2301 EGKLEE
+2301 
-2307 FGTQGRIFRGYK
+2307 
-2319 NDGTRKYVP
+2319 
-2328 ETLSNVSKA
+2328 
-2337 MKEESQGQ
+2337 
-2345 TNGSEYTSFGSFIA
+2345 
-2359 KLAPRVDSKEEMRG
+2359 
-2373 SKSRL
+2373 
-2378 DADEAKQE
+2378 
-2386 FYEKWESTYYDLAKE
+2386 
-2401 LHSDVFS
+2401 
-2408 GEARLHDIVLQ
+2408 
-2419 SDPKRYAKKEYGI
+2419 
-2432 TLSPSFLKRLE
+2432 E
-2443 ALKKAIREDLKSAY
+2443 ALKKSSAGKLFSSLFDEKELLESGVSNEVVTFISAVEGSLGTKPRSLSKLKMWINKVLHQYDMCEQALENWESVKKKIDEWKYYSQPFYMYRAAMAVGGYESGRDVGNAELWQIADGYSDGKSVAGQWCVRKAGAY
-2457 FETKFERPVM
+2457 DGIYKTYEEAAEALKKFAGE
-2467 LNEFAAAVVPK
+2467 NAAVDGK
-2478 GIGDDVRKGLED
+2478 GKRKEVKLAIYKRRTDGTMFIAPEGKPDVIIQDGFKT
-2490 AGLVLY
+2490 LY
-2496 EYDPAKKGDRE
+2496 
-2507 RAANEASASDGI
+2507 EASAYKKEHYAEMQERYRTLMDGI
-2519 RFNRSE
+2519 KPKFNENRERKGRDWRGGKDVSAEDFREAFDFRGVEFGNWMQQKDRRQALNECYDSLMDLAMVCGVSPKALSLGGKLAMAFGARGGGKFNAHYEPDKVVINLTKTKGAGSLAHEWFHAIDNYFNMQGWDEFATESTRNVERKEMAEAWKDLVRAINGSDYFKRSDKYARLKGSRYWIEPTELGARAFAVWVENRLSKYGTINDYLANNPRLVDEKASDAEKKYAPYPFDKDADWMDEKFGRLFEVMQERVDEETGKHILYSRNKAAGHE

-2580 EADKAEEASTRL
+2580 EADKAEEVSTRL

-2597 ARRMEGA
+2597 ARRMEEA
-2604 EKDAKAIK
+2604 KKDAKTIK
-2612 MATGWERGT
+2612 MATGWERGS

-2633 LKPFEEWMNK
+2633 PKPFEEWMDK

-2652 DSDSGLFEMYPELK
+2652 DSDSGLFEMYPKLK

-2740 RPDAPVGKLREMEEA
+2740 SPDAPIGKLREMEEA

-2818 RIGMTEEERKASL
+2818 RIGMTEEERRASL

-2849 NADGEQRFL
+2849 NADGEMNTGSVREHRVYHGSGADFDAFDHSHMGEGEGAQAYGWGTYVTEVEGIGRTYAIQNTTKHNDALRALQHDVDVISYQLDRHRDDLKYDEEQLKRANEWRAEAELDYELFRDEAEKLKEKYGESSPEYRNHLFNDIYTDEMKRAQSSVKSTEESIQYRKEKIAELEKALKDKQAEIDELPKEFPRHLYTVEIPDDNGSNYLDWNGHPAESLLKDVGSFLESEGFERVQDNPARYEKGESTVVLNPKATGADLYAELQKALGSDKKASQALAELGCIGIEYPADNMRGGRKDGAKNYVIFNENDAKITDHTRFL
-2858 RTADGE
+2858 RTAGGE

-2874 YLDPKVATSETA
+2874 YLDPKVATAETA

-2959 ADGDGGVFTKAKAMA
+2959 ADGEGGVFTKAKAIE
-2974 ALENVKNA
+2974 ALERVKEA

-3053 KGAIDPK
+3053 KGVIDPK

-3181 TADYG
+3181 AADYG

-3371 QNLEERTR
+3371 QNLEARTR

-3410 VFSGKSD
+3410 VFSGEKD
-3417 NQKFSVERED
+3417 NQKFSVERN
-3427 GKKQT
+3427 GVKQQF
-3432 YLLKQGNEEKAGA
+3432 LLKQGQEDKAGA

-3456 TGVITADDVLKIPQ
+3456 TGVITAADVLKIPQ

-3487 AVYTMDVDGA
+3487 AVYTMDIDGV
-3497 KFTVY
+3497 KYTVL
-3502 TRIGKDY
+3502 TRVGKNN
-3509 ETIDDFYSN
+3509 EIVDDFYSN
-3518 KKGSERYVLRNTD
+3518 KKGSESSVYRNVENID
-3531 GVNNT
+3531 NT
-3536 PEGAHN
+3536 PEGARRK
-3542 PDSEPSAKVEDK
+3542 DSEPSAKVEDK

-3566 DDGKKGSDSTD
+3566 DDSKKGSDSID

-3588 KPRYSRKPGES
+3588 KPRFSRKPGES

-3781 SIQSQIDAIDEQME
+3781 SIQSQIDAIDEQMKA
-3795 VTDNQLLLHYLG
+3795 TDDQLLLRKLG

-3827 IRKAFESNP
+3827 IRKTFENNP
-3836 SHDRSD
+3836 SHDWSD

-3854 GNTLRKL
+3854 DNTLRKL

-3989 SASVVAQKMKAF
+3989 SASVVAKKMKAF

-4006 QRAENFPNLVIR
+4006 QMAEKHPDLVQR

-4069 DTDLTGAIG
+4069 DTDLTGAVG

-4127 GFFNLN
+4127 GSFNLN

-4181 IEKRKSEIAKAI
+4181 IGKRKSEIAKAI

-4206 GLSDAVDFANRAVE
+4206 GLNNAVDFANRAVE

-4255 GSGSKFMGA
+4255 GSGR
-4264 EGQTKAG
+4264 ELVERQ
-4271 NAAAFVSG
+4271 
-4279 AGRGLYIFWN
+4279 RR
-4289 AGLQG
+4289 
-4294 LTNFSR
+4294 NFSF
-4300 QIGRHPGRALTLAS
+4300 L
-4314 LLFGFGALMS
+4314 
-4324 YLGNRDDDDENNYFN
+4324 
-4339 LPKYIRRSNV
+4339 
-4349 CYKIGDLF
+4349 
-4357 VTIPLPVEYRAF
+4357 
-4369 YGLGEL
+4369 
-4375 ASSTLAGKE
+4375 
-4384 DGTTKDIAKE
+4384 
-4394 AVSQV
+4394 
-4399 SQLFP
+4399 
-4404 IDFVEG
+4404 
-4410 GGGLHALIPSAV
+4410 
-4422 KPIVEAETNTAWTG
+4422 
-4436 LPIYKD
+4436 
-4442 NDFNK
+4442 
-4447 NMPEYTKVYK
+4447 
-4457 TANGY
+4457 
-4462 LVEIARALNDATGGN
+4462 
-4477 KYKKGFIDINP
+4477 
-4488 AKMEYVLK
+4488 
-4496 GMLGGAFSFPDK
+4496 
-4508 LVKTTE
+4508 
-4514 TIMGD
+4514 
-4519 REFDWRNTPF
+4519 
-4529 ANRFVKNADE
+4529 
-4539 RTEYKSLNEQ
+4539 
-4549 YFKLKDE
+4549 
-4556 MDVVKQQLKGFEK
+4556 
-4569 EADAGNE
+4569 
-4576 KYEKALLQLEDSKD
+4576 
-4590 YERLELFKDYEKEL
+4590 
-4604 KGLNDELKE
+4604 
-4613 LRMSPDYDK
+4613 
-4622 AEEKEL
+4622 
-4628 QKEIA
+4628 
-4633 EQQRQL
+4633 
-4639 LDEMRE
+4639 
-4645 IKK
+4645 